1 MKRRL
6 LFLFAVFMVGASV
19 GWGQMIPTYYKVAVG
34 TDGDGSS
41 AGSPIYKT
49 NLETALSDAAL
60 SSLDSVIILLPEG
73 VYSANAAPYFITKS
87 SLAIIGEGDTSTVT
101 IKSPVD
107 IGLTNGGNVSF
118 QKVHLTAKTS
128 TGRGVV
134 DIKSSKTTVSFSE
147 SKITIEGRGT
157 GDSGSG
163 ACFGIVSQL
172 TVNENTVNFINS
184 RMYMSD
190 GFERGLAFRDG
201 GGHTLNF
208 IGSKME
214 GPSAKSLYPYVIGI
228 CSWVGGTDNTNPV
241 TYNIRNSVV
250 DVNYYAIFAINQ
262 AGYTNAVNITI
273 DNSSVTAWA
282 ALFLRGDLVNEAY
295 PHNVA
300 ISNTHLYGRSYQN
313 GPSDGFGTVV
323 LDNCQNLTMTMDS
336 KSSIVSENKAPI
348 DSPITY
354 MCVADVRK
362 NTSGTWTF
370 TSTDGSKALIQSK
383 NDKYAPTLFFDD
395 AGTNLE
401 VLGVEYVEFKAEN
414 EKPCIVSI
422 HKNGTLNNA
431 ASSLDVL
438 LTNTTLEEGDKVIF
452 PEGEYTL
459 PMTLPLDK
467 SITLQGA
474 GQSQTIVNGHIFV
487 NSPST
492 GSVTL
497 TASDMTLKGTDNS
510 SAHGLIGMI
519 GTGKNIVKLTNCK
532 LDGGAVTAQTAAVG
546 VRMESVGAELSLT
559 NTDIDVNYYG
569 IGLRNKEQVLDITGG
584 TFTAWGAI
592 MTSAGSMSPSDGTL
606 ANTNTRITA
615 KDATFISRTLLNGKS
630 NSYGAVILQEKYNGV
645 TADFTNCEL
654 RAVDG
659 LDPLI
664 NATQATATD
673 IRSYGNT
680 ITFTG
685 CTLSS
690 LEGTNNLP
698 EGSNGYLHAGVIRLG
713 WSGTDDKSEFADNT
727 ITINNSTLNGK
738 EGENWVYSHR
748 EKEAKKYDK
757 LTING
762 TVYDPASGLI
772 CYGEP
777 DIQNKIDNAVAGETI
792 SVPAGEHAGFNV
804 TTADVRI
811 KGVYGKTIIKG
822 TKKYTGSS
830 IACISADK
838 VTLMNLSFKSS
849 TDGSNRPTALFV
861 GGGTVEIDSCIFED
875 KLLQTG
881 LYSEPGSTLKD
892 ATLLVHNS
900 TFNVYDKNLLI
911 SAGRL
916 NAMVKNNV
924 FTDSDI
930 SVAKN
935 DGSNVVESNEFHNCV
950 VKVEDGVTFQ
960 YNKMYPGDQT
970 YVYSIRPNN
979 LEGTVVAPNNY
990 WGSDNPDFSAL
1001 IDKSRAPNGSVDY
1014 FPYYSDVA
1022 LGTLI
1027 YKMVTISEDTVWATP
1042 HPNQKVT
1049 VLDGATLTLSVPM
1062 SLDTVTMREGA
1073 QIKSNLADQ
1082 TGSVTTKSLRF
1093 SPDLS
1098 GTEWKALGMP
1108 LASAVIKNSTEEE
1121 ISAPSA
1127 QNVDNGIWF
1136 ARLKDN
1142 KTPEFVVDESTFGM
1156 AGLWAANGDTY
1167 TISSEGAF
1175 EFKTLEEPAAPTETG
1190 TFLMCSNPN
1199 TFTITL
1205 KQSAYILTTD
1215 GTSFEQEANPEIKP
1229 FQSFVLTDAKTL
1241 STLRSLRIGD
1251 GVVTGNQTIEPVDGY
1266 YVTTDRGAI
1275 VIHTPEPMDVV
1286 IIGMNGKVAYR
1297 GEVTDGR
1304 RIMVSSGIYAVNGQL
1319 VRVK

>member
-34 TDGDGSS
+34 TGGDGSS
-41 AGSPIYKT
+41 AGSPIYKA
-49 NLETALSDAAL
+49 NLEAALSDAAL

-73 VYSANAAPYFITKS
+73 EYSANAAPYSITKS

-107 IGLTNGGNVSF
+107 IELTNGGNVSF

-172 TVNENTVNFINS
+172 TVDENTVNFINS
-184 RMYMSD
+184 RMYMSE

-214 GPSAKSLYPYVIGI
+214 GPSAKGLYPYVIGI

-401 VLGVEYVEFKAEN
+401 VLGVENVEFKTEN

-431 ASSLDVL
+431 ASNLDVL
-438 LTNTTLEEGDKVIF
+438 LTNMILEEEDKVIF

-467 SITLQGA
+467 SITIQ
-474 GQSQTIVNGHIFV
+474 
-487 NSPST
+487 
-492 GSVTL
+492 
-497 TASDMTLKGTDNS
+497 
-510 SAHGLIGMI
+510 
-519 GTGKNIVKLTNCK
+519 GTGR
-532 LDGGAVTAQTAAVG
+532 D
-546 VRMESVGAELSLT
+546 
-559 NTDIDVNYYG
+559 
-569 IGLRNKEQVLDITGG
+569 
-584 TFTAWGAI
+584 
-592 MTSAGSMSPSDGTL
+592 
-606 ANTNTRITA
+606 
-615 KDATFISRTLLNGKS
+615 
-630 NSYGAVILQEKYNGV
+630 
-645 TADFTNCEL
+645 
-654 RAVDG
+654 
-659 LDPLI
+659 
-664 NATQATATD
+664 
-673 IRSYGNT
+673 
-680 ITFTG
+680 
-685 CTLSS
+685 
-690 LEGTNNLP
+690 
-698 EGSNGYLHAGVIRLG
+698 
-713 WSGTDDKSEFADNT
+713 
-727 ITINNSTLNGK
+727 
-738 EGENWVYSHR
+738 
-748 EKEAKKYDK
+748 
-757 LTING
+757 
-762 TVYDPASGLI
+762 
-772 CYGEP
+772 
-777 DIQNKIDNAVAGETI
+777 
-792 SVPAGEHAGFNV
+792 
-804 TTADVRI
+804 
-811 KGVYGKTIIKG
+811 KTIIKG
-822 TKKYTGSS
+822 AILINGSANNTATDVKIKGLSIDYTPT
-830 IACISADK
+830 K
-838 VTLMNLSFKSS
+838 VTSGKCTPIIEVTGNADLLIDNCIMNNNTQGYGDRKNPNPAEVLQNAILLGATAKGTVHVENTTINLAANAQAGVLIDGELTDVSLVNTKIDGQVNGSNQFGVYIHHKKTPVTVDSTTILLNNHYCIYANNAGDQKLTIKNKSNIVGYGALYLYETSDMNVHVSGGSILTGKTKNKGVSDSFAAIAIS
-849 TDGSNRPTALFV
+849 TNNSTVGASNNEIVIEDSYIGNKFAEQETMAMTPIKINGSFTPIPCDNKIILKGKTIVSTTDNIKNPTIVGYGMNPDEYNNVIMVEGTDVQLQDQNGKPCVIINKPDGSFRNAAVSIVTA
-861 GGGTVEIDSCIFED
+861 IDFGE
-875 KLLQTG
+875 
-881 LYSEPGSTLKD
+881 LYGSTYYHEGIAYAGDIILIPDTTMAETLNSLNVAKPNFFPDVNTWEPYTIPDGVIFNCKD
-892 ATLLVHNS
+892 
-900 TFNVYDKNLLI
+900 
-911 SAGRL
+911 GRL
-916 NAMVKNNV
+916 VIEEN
-924 FTDSDI
+924 T
-930 SVAKN
+930 AKAYAIAN
-935 DGSNVVESNEFHNCV
+935 PFKRVYWLNQGAQSFSIKECV
-950 VKVEDGVTFQ
+950 VAIDIK
-960 YNKMYPGDQT
+960 
-970 YVYSIRPNN
+970 
-979 LEGTVVAPNNY
+979 
-990 WGSDNPDFSAL
+990 SD
-1001 IDKSRAPNGSVDY
+1001 
-1014 FPYYSDVA
+1014 
-1022 LGTLI
+1022 T
-1027 YKMVTISEDTVWATP
+1027 TWATSFQDRQV
-1042 HPNQKVT
+1042 NI
-1049 VLDGATLTLSVPM
+1049 LNGATLTVSVPM
-1062 SLDTVTMREGA
+1062 ALDTVMMEEDAQVVFTATEGKLTA
-1073 QIKSNLADQ
+1073 R
-1082 TGSVTTKSLRF
+1082 SLRF
-1093 SPDLS
+1093 APLLS
-1098 GTEWKALGMP
+1098 ATGWKAFGMP
-1108 LASAVIKNSTEEE
+1108 FTSAVIKNSTEEE
-1121 ISAPSA
+1121 ILAPSV

-1142 KTPEFVVDESTFGM
+1142 KTPEFVVDESAFGM

-1286 IIGMNGKVAYR
+1286 VIRMNGKVAYR
-1297 GEVTDGR
+1297 GEVTDGQ

>member
-34 TDGDGSS
+34 TGGDGSS
-41 AGSPIYKT
+41 AGSPIYKA
-49 NLETALSDAAL
+49 NLEAALSDAAL

-73 VYSANAAPYFITKS
+73 EYSANAAPYSITKS

-107 IGLTNGGNVSF
+107 IELTNGGNVSF

-172 TVNENTVNFINS
+172 TVDENTVNFINS
-184 RMYMSD
+184 RMYMSE

-214 GPSAKSLYPYVIGI
+214 GPSAKGLYPYVIGI

-401 VLGVEYVEFKAEN
+401 VLGVENVEFKTEN

-422 HKNGTLNNA
+422 HKNGTVNNA
-431 ASSLDVL
+431 ASNLDVL
-438 LTNTTLEEGDKVIF
+438 LTNMILEEEDKVIF

-467 SITLQGA
+467 SITIQ
-474 GQSQTIVNGHIFV
+474 
-487 NSPST
+487 
-492 GSVTL
+492 
-497 TASDMTLKGTDNS
+497 
-510 SAHGLIGMI
+510 
-519 GTGKNIVKLTNCK
+519 GTGR
-532 LDGGAVTAQTAAVG
+532 D
-546 VRMESVGAELSLT
+546 
-559 NTDIDVNYYG
+559 
-569 IGLRNKEQVLDITGG
+569 
-584 TFTAWGAI
+584 
-592 MTSAGSMSPSDGTL
+592 
-606 ANTNTRITA
+606 
-615 KDATFISRTLLNGKS
+615 
-630 NSYGAVILQEKYNGV
+630 
-645 TADFTNCEL
+645 
-654 RAVDG
+654 
-659 LDPLI
+659 
-664 NATQATATD
+664 
-673 IRSYGNT
+673 
-680 ITFTG
+680 
-685 CTLSS
+685 
-690 LEGTNNLP
+690 
-698 EGSNGYLHAGVIRLG
+698 
-713 WSGTDDKSEFADNT
+713 
-727 ITINNSTLNGK
+727 
-738 EGENWVYSHR
+738 
-748 EKEAKKYDK
+748 
-757 LTING
+757 
-762 TVYDPASGLI
+762 
-772 CYGEP
+772 
-777 DIQNKIDNAVAGETI
+777 
-792 SVPAGEHAGFNV
+792 
-804 TTADVRI
+804 
-811 KGVYGKTIIKG
+811 KTIIKG
-822 TKKYTGSS
+822 AILINGSANNTATDVKIKGLSIDYTPT
-830 IACISADK
+830 K
-838 VTLMNLSFKSS
+838 VTSGKCTPIIEVTGNADLLIDNCIMNNNTQGYGDRKNPNPAEVLQNAILLGATAKGTVHVENTTINLAANAQAGVLIDGELTDVSLVNTKIDGQVNGSNQFGVYIHHKKTPVTVDSTTILLNNHYCIYANNAGDQKLTIKNKSNIVGYGALYLYETSDMNVHVSGGSILTGKTKNKGVSDSFAAIAIS
-849 TDGSNRPTALFV
+849 TNNSTVGASNNEIVIEDSYIGNKFDEQETMAMTPIKINGSFTPTPCDNKIILKGKTIVSTTDNIKNPTIVGYGMNPDEYNNVIMVEGTDVQFQDQKGKPCVIINKPDGSFRNAAVSIVTA
-861 GGGTVEIDSCIFED
+861 IDFGE
-875 KLLQTG
+875 
-881 LYSEPGSTLKD
+881 LYGSTYYHEGIAYAGDIILIPDTTMAETLNSLNAAKPNFFPDVDTWEPYTIPDGVIFNCKD
-892 ATLLVHNS
+892 
-900 TFNVYDKNLLI
+900 
-911 SAGRL
+911 GRL
-916 NAMVKNNV
+916 VIEEN
-924 FTDSDI
+924 T
-930 SVAKN
+930 AKAYAIAN
-935 DGSNVVESNEFHNCV
+935 PFKRVYWLNQGAQSFSIKECV
-950 VKVEDGVTFQ
+950 VAIDIK
-960 YNKMYPGDQT
+960 
-970 YVYSIRPNN
+970 
-979 LEGTVVAPNNY
+979 
-990 WGSDNPDFSAL
+990 SD
-1001 IDKSRAPNGSVDY
+1001 
-1014 FPYYSDVA
+1014 
-1022 LGTLI
+1022 T
-1027 YKMVTISEDTVWATP
+1027 TWATSFQDRQV
-1042 HPNQKVT
+1042 NI
-1049 VLDGATLTLSVPM
+1049 LNGATLTVSVPM
-1062 SLDTVTMREGA
+1062 ALDTVMMEEDAQVVFTATEGKLTA
-1073 QIKSNLADQ
+1073 R
-1082 TGSVTTKSLRF
+1082 SLRF
-1093 SPDLS
+1093 APLLS
-1098 GTEWKALGMP
+1098 ATGWKAFGMP
-1108 LASAVIKNSTEEE
+1108 FTSAVIKNSTEEE

-1142 KTPEFVVDESTFGM
+1142 KTPEFVVDESAFGM

-1175 EFKTLEEPAAPTETG
+1175 EFKTLEEAAAPTETG

-1205 KQSAYILTTD
+1205 KQSAYILTAD

-1297 GEVTDGR
+1297 SEVTDGQ
-1304 RIMVSSGIYAVNGQL
+1304 RIMVPSGIYAVNGQL

>member
-34 TDGDGSS
+34 TGGDGSS
-41 AGSPIYKT
+41 AGSPIYKA
-49 NLETALSDAAL
+49 NLEAALSDAAL

-73 VYSANAAPYFITKS
+73 EYSANAAPYSITKS

-107 IGLTNGGNVSF
+107 IELTNGGNVSF

-172 TVNENTVNFINS
+172 TVDENTVNFINS
-184 RMYMSD
+184 RMYMSE

-214 GPSAKSLYPYVIGI
+214 GPSAKGLYPYVIGI

-401 VLGVEYVEFKAEN
+401 VLGVENVEFKTEN

-431 ASSLDVL
+431 ASNLDVL
-438 LTNTTLEEGDKVIF
+438 LTNMILEEEDKVIF

-467 SITLQGA
+467 SITIQ
-474 GQSQTIVNGHIFV
+474 
-487 NSPST
+487 
-492 GSVTL
+492 
-497 TASDMTLKGTDNS
+497 
-510 SAHGLIGMI
+510 
-519 GTGKNIVKLTNCK
+519 GTGR
-532 LDGGAVTAQTAAVG
+532 D
-546 VRMESVGAELSLT
+546 
-559 NTDIDVNYYG
+559 
-569 IGLRNKEQVLDITGG
+569 
-584 TFTAWGAI
+584 
-592 MTSAGSMSPSDGTL
+592 
-606 ANTNTRITA
+606 
-615 KDATFISRTLLNGKS
+615 
-630 NSYGAVILQEKYNGV
+630 
-645 TADFTNCEL
+645 
-654 RAVDG
+654 
-659 LDPLI
+659 
-664 NATQATATD
+664 
-673 IRSYGNT
+673 
-680 ITFTG
+680 
-685 CTLSS
+685 
-690 LEGTNNLP
+690 
-698 EGSNGYLHAGVIRLG
+698 
-713 WSGTDDKSEFADNT
+713 
-727 ITINNSTLNGK
+727 
-738 EGENWVYSHR
+738 
-748 EKEAKKYDK
+748 
-757 LTING
+757 
-762 TVYDPASGLI
+762 
-772 CYGEP
+772 
-777 DIQNKIDNAVAGETI
+777 
-792 SVPAGEHAGFNV
+792 
-804 TTADVRI
+804 
-811 KGVYGKTIIKG
+811 KTIIKG
-822 TKKYTGSS
+822 AILINGSANNTATDVKIKGLSIDYTPTKVTSGKCTPIIEVTGNADLLIDNCIMNNNTQGYGDRKNPNPAEVLQNAILLGATAKGTVHVENTTINLAANAQAGVLIDGELTDVSLVNTKIDGQVNGSNQFGVYIHHKKTPVTVDSTTILLNNHYCIYANNAGDQKLTIKNKSNIVGYGALYLYETSDMNVHVSGGSS
-830 IACISADK
+830 LTGKTKNKGVSDSFAAIAISTNNSTVGASNNEIVIEDSYIGNK
-838 VTLMNLSFKSS
+838 FAEQETMAMTPIKINGSFTPIPCDNKIILKGKTIVSTTDNIKNPTIVGYGMNPDEYNNVIMVEGTDVQLQDQNGKPCVIINKP
-849 TDGSNRPTALFV
+849 DGSFRNAAVSIVTA
-861 GGGTVEIDSCIFED
+861 IDFGE
-875 KLLQTG
+875 
-881 LYSEPGSTLKD
+881 LYGSTYYHEGIAYAGDIILIPDTTMAETLNSLNVAKPNFFPDVNTWEPYTIPDGVIFNCKD
-892 ATLLVHNS
+892 
-900 TFNVYDKNLLI
+900 
-911 SAGRL
+911 GRL
-916 NAMVKNNV
+916 VIEEN
-924 FTDSDI
+924 T
-930 SVAKN
+930 AKAYAIAN
-935 DGSNVVESNEFHNCV
+935 PFKRVYWLNQGAQSFSIKECV
-950 VKVEDGVTFQ
+950 VAIDIK
-960 YNKMYPGDQT
+960 
-970 YVYSIRPNN
+970 
-979 LEGTVVAPNNY
+979 
-990 WGSDNPDFSAL
+990 SD
-1001 IDKSRAPNGSVDY
+1001 
-1014 FPYYSDVA
+1014 
-1022 LGTLI
+1022 T
-1027 YKMVTISEDTVWATP
+1027 TWATSFQDRQV
-1042 HPNQKVT
+1042 NI
-1049 VLDGATLTLSVPM
+1049 LNGATLTVSVPM
-1062 SLDTVTMREGA
+1062 ALDTVMMEEDAQVVFTATEGKLTA
-1073 QIKSNLADQ
+1073 R
-1082 TGSVTTKSLRF
+1082 SLRF
-1093 SPDLS
+1093 APLLS
-1098 GTEWKALGMP
+1098 ATGWKAFGMP
-1108 LASAVIKNSTEEE
+1108 FTSAVIKNSTEEE
-1121 ISAPSA
+1121 ISAPSV

-1142 KTPEFVVDESTFGM
+1142 KTPEFVVDESAFGM

-1286 IIGMNGKVAYR
+1286 VIRMNGKVAYR
-1297 GEVTDGR
+1297 GEVTDGQ

>member
-34 TDGDGSS
+34 TGGDGSS
-41 AGSPIYKT
+41 AGSPIYKA
-49 NLETALSDAAL
+49 NLEAALSDAAL

-73 VYSANAAPYFITKS
+73 EYSANAAPYSITKS

-107 IGLTNGGNVSF
+107 IELTNGGNVSF

-172 TVNENTVNFINS
+172 TVDENTVNFINS
-184 RMYMSD
+184 RMYMSE

-214 GPSAKSLYPYVIGI
+214 GPSAKGLYPYVIGI

-401 VLGVEYVEFKAEN
+401 VLGVENVEFKTEN

-431 ASSLDVL
+431 ASNLDVL
-438 LTNTTLEEGDKVIF
+438 LTNMILEEEDKVIF

-467 SITLQGA
+467 SITIQ
-474 GQSQTIVNGHIFV
+474 
-487 NSPST
+487 
-492 GSVTL
+492 
-497 TASDMTLKGTDNS
+497 
-510 SAHGLIGMI
+510 
-519 GTGKNIVKLTNCK
+519 GTGR
-532 LDGGAVTAQTAAVG
+532 D
-546 VRMESVGAELSLT
+546 
-559 NTDIDVNYYG
+559 
-569 IGLRNKEQVLDITGG
+569 
-584 TFTAWGAI
+584 
-592 MTSAGSMSPSDGTL
+592 
-606 ANTNTRITA
+606 
-615 KDATFISRTLLNGKS
+615 
-630 NSYGAVILQEKYNGV
+630 
-645 TADFTNCEL
+645 
-654 RAVDG
+654 
-659 LDPLI
+659 
-664 NATQATATD
+664 
-673 IRSYGNT
+673 
-680 ITFTG
+680 
-685 CTLSS
+685 
-690 LEGTNNLP
+690 
-698 EGSNGYLHAGVIRLG
+698 
-713 WSGTDDKSEFADNT
+713 
-727 ITINNSTLNGK
+727 
-738 EGENWVYSHR
+738 
-748 EKEAKKYDK
+748 
-757 LTING
+757 
-762 TVYDPASGLI
+762 
-772 CYGEP
+772 
-777 DIQNKIDNAVAGETI
+777 
-792 SVPAGEHAGFNV
+792 
-804 TTADVRI
+804 
-811 KGVYGKTIIKG
+811 KTIIKG
-822 TKKYTGSS
+822 AILINGSANNTATDVKIKGLSIDYTPT
-830 IACISADK
+830 K
-838 VTLMNLSFKSS
+838 VTSGKCTPIIEVTGNADLLIDNCIMNNNTQGYGDRKNPNPAEVLQNAILLGATAKGTVHVENTTINLAANAQAGVLIDGELTDVSLVNTKIDGQVNGSNQFGVYIHHKKTPVTVDSTTILLNNHYCIYANNAGDQKLTIKNKSNIVGYGALYLYETSDMNVHVSGGSILTGKTKNKGVSDSFAAIAIS
-849 TDGSNRPTALFV
+849 TNNSTVGASNNEIVIEDSYIGNKFDEQETMAMTPIKINGSFTPTPCDNKIILKGKTIVSTTDNIKNPTIVGYGMNPDEYNNVIMVEGTDVQFQDQKGKPCVIINKPDGSFRNAAVSIVTA
-861 GGGTVEIDSCIFED
+861 IDFGE
-875 KLLQTG
+875 
-881 LYSEPGSTLKD
+881 LYGSTYYHEGIAYAGDIILIPDTTMAETLNSLNAAKPNFFPDVDTWEPYTIPDGVIFNCKD
-892 ATLLVHNS
+892 
-900 TFNVYDKNLLI
+900 
-911 SAGRL
+911 GRL
-916 NAMVKNNV
+916 VIEEN
-924 FTDSDI
+924 T
-930 SVAKN
+930 AKAYAIAN
-935 DGSNVVESNEFHNCV
+935 PFKRVYWLNQGAQSFSIKECV
-950 VKVEDGVTFQ
+950 VAIDIK
-960 YNKMYPGDQT
+960 
-970 YVYSIRPNN
+970 
-979 LEGTVVAPNNY
+979 
-990 WGSDNPDFSAL
+990 SD
-1001 IDKSRAPNGSVDY
+1001 
-1014 FPYYSDVA
+1014 
-1022 LGTLI
+1022 T
-1027 YKMVTISEDTVWATP
+1027 TWATSFQDRQV
-1042 HPNQKVT
+1042 NI
-1049 VLDGATLTLSVPM
+1049 LNGATLTVSVPM
-1062 SLDTVTMREGA
+1062 ALDTVMMEEDAQVVFTATEGKLTA
-1073 QIKSNLADQ
+1073 R
-1082 TGSVTTKSLRF
+1082 SLRF
-1093 SPDLS
+1093 APLLS
-1098 GTEWKALGMP
+1098 ATGWKAFGMP
-1108 LASAVIKNSTEEE
+1108 FTSAVIKNSTEEE

-1142 KTPEFVVDESTFGM
+1142 KTPEFVVDESAFGM

-1205 KQSAYILTTD
+1205 KQSAYILTAD

-1297 GEVTDGR
+1297 SEVTDGQ
-1304 RIMVSSGIYAVNGQL
+1304 RIMVPSGIYAVNGQL

>member
-34 TDGDGSS
+34 TGGDGSS
-41 AGSPIYKT
+41 AGSPIYKA
-49 NLETALSDAAL
+49 NLEAALSDAAL

-73 VYSANAAPYFITKS
+73 EYSANAAPYSITKS

-107 IGLTNGGNVSF
+107 IELTNGGNVSF

-172 TVNENTVNFINS
+172 TVDENTVNFINS
-184 RMYMSD
+184 RMYMSE

-214 GPSAKSLYPYVIGI
+214 GPSAKGLYPYVIGI

-370 TSTDGSKALIQSK
+370 KSTDGSKALIQSK

-401 VLGVEYVEFKAEN
+401 VLGVENVEFKTEN

-431 ASSLDVL
+431 ASNLDVL
-438 LTNTTLEEGDKVIF
+438 LTNMILEEEDKVIF

-467 SITLQGA
+467 SITIQ
-474 GQSQTIVNGHIFV
+474 
-487 NSPST
+487 
-492 GSVTL
+492 
-497 TASDMTLKGTDNS
+497 
-510 SAHGLIGMI
+510 
-519 GTGKNIVKLTNCK
+519 GTGR
-532 LDGGAVTAQTAAVG
+532 D
-546 VRMESVGAELSLT
+546 
-559 NTDIDVNYYG
+559 
-569 IGLRNKEQVLDITGG
+569 
-584 TFTAWGAI
+584 
-592 MTSAGSMSPSDGTL
+592 
-606 ANTNTRITA
+606 
-615 KDATFISRTLLNGKS
+615 
-630 NSYGAVILQEKYNGV
+630 
-645 TADFTNCEL
+645 
-654 RAVDG
+654 
-659 LDPLI
+659 
-664 NATQATATD
+664 
-673 IRSYGNT
+673 
-680 ITFTG
+680 
-685 CTLSS
+685 
-690 LEGTNNLP
+690 
-698 EGSNGYLHAGVIRLG
+698 
-713 WSGTDDKSEFADNT
+713 
-727 ITINNSTLNGK
+727 
-738 EGENWVYSHR
+738 
-748 EKEAKKYDK
+748 
-757 LTING
+757 
-762 TVYDPASGLI
+762 
-772 CYGEP
+772 
-777 DIQNKIDNAVAGETI
+777 
-792 SVPAGEHAGFNV
+792 
-804 TTADVRI
+804 
-811 KGVYGKTIIKG
+811 KTIIKG
-822 TKKYTGSS
+822 AILINGSANNTATDVKIKGLSIDYTPT
-830 IACISADK
+830 K
-838 VTLMNLSFKSS
+838 VTSGKCTPIIEVTGNADLLIDNCIMNNNTQGYGDRKNPNPAEVLQNAILLGATAKGTVHVENTTINLAANAQAGVLIDGEL
-849 TDGSNRPTALFV
+849 TDVSLVNTKIDGQVNGSNQFGVYIHHKKTPVTVDSTTILLNNHYCIYANNAGDQKLTIKNKSNIVGYGALYLYETSDMNV
-861 GGGTVEIDSCIFED
+861 HVSGGSILTGKTKNKGVSDSFAAIAI
-875 KLLQTG
+875 
-881 LYSEPGSTLKD
+881 STN
-892 ATLLVHNS
+892 NS
-900 TFNVYDKNLLI
+900 TVGASNNEIVIEDSYIGNKFDEQETMAMTPIKINGSFTPTPCDNKIILKGKTIVSTTDNIKNPTI
-911 SAGRL
+911 VGYGM
-916 NAMVKNNV
+916 NPDNNNV
-924 FTDSDI
+924 I
-930 SVAKN
+930 
-935 DGSNVVESNEFHNCV
+935 
-950 VKVEDGVTFQ
+950 
-960 YNKMYPGDQT
+960 M
-970 YVYSIRPNN
+970 
-979 LEGTVVAPNNY
+979 LEGTDVQLQDQNGKPCVIINKPDGSFRNAAVSIVTAIDFGELYGSTYYHEGIAYAGDIILIPDTTMAETLNSLNAAKPNFFPDVDTWEPYTIPDGVIFNCKDGRLVIEENTAKAYAIANPFKRVYWLNQGAQSFSIKECVVAIDIK
-990 WGSDNPDFSAL
+990 SD
-1001 IDKSRAPNGSVDY
+1001 
-1014 FPYYSDVA
+1014 
-1022 LGTLI
+1022 T
-1027 YKMVTISEDTVWATP
+1027 TWATSFQDRQV
-1042 HPNQKVT
+1042 NI
-1049 VLDGATLTLSVPM
+1049 LNGATLTVSVPM
-1062 SLDTVTMREGA
+1062 ALDTVMMEEDAQVVFTATEGKLTA
-1073 QIKSNLADQ
+1073 R
-1082 TGSVTTKSLRF
+1082 SLRF
-1093 SPDLS
+1093 APLLS
-1098 GTEWKALGMP
+1098 ATGWKAFGMP
-1108 LASAVIKNSTEEE
+1108 FTSAVIKNSTEEE

-1142 KTPEFVVDESTFGM
+1142 KTPEFVVDESAFGM

-1175 EFKTLEEPAAPTETG
+1175 EFKTLEEAAAPTETG

-1205 KQSAYILTTD
+1205 KQSAYILTAD

-1286 IIGMNGKVAYR
+1286 VIGMNGKVAYR
-1297 GEVTDGR
+1297 GEVTDGQ
-1304 RIMVSSGIYAVNGQL
+1304 RIMVPSGIYAVNGQL

>member
-383 NDKYAPTLFFDD
+383 NDKYAPTL
-395 AGTNLE
+395 
-401 VLGVEYVEFKAEN
+401 
-414 EKPCIVSI
+414 
-422 HKNGTLNNA
+422 
-431 ASSLDVL
+431 

-698 EGSNGYLHAGVIRLG
+698 DGSNGYLHAGVIRLG

-792 SVPAGEHAGFNV
+792 SVPAGEHAGF
-804 TTADVRI
+804 
-811 KGVYGKTIIKG
+811 
-822 TKKYTGSS
+822 
-830 IACISADK
+830 K
-838 VTLMNLSFKSS
+838 VT
-849 TDGSNRPTALFV
+849 
-861 GGGTVEIDSCIFED
+861 
-875 KLLQTG
+875 
-881 LYSEPGSTLKD
+881 
-892 ATLLVHNS
+892 
-900 TFNVYDKNLLI
+900 
-911 SAGRL
+911 
-916 NAMVKNNV
+916 
-924 FTDSDI
+924 
-930 SVAKN
+930 
-935 DGSNVVESNEFHNCV
+935 
-950 VKVEDGVTFQ
+950 
-960 YNKMYPGDQT
+960 
-970 YVYSIRPNN
+970 IR
-979 LEGTVVAPNNY
+979 
-990 WGSDNPDFSAL
+990 
-1001 IDKSRAPNGSVDY
+1001 
-1014 FPYYSDVA
+1014 
-1022 LGTLI
+1022 
-1027 YKMVTISEDTVWATP
+1027 
-1042 HPNQKVT
+1042 
-1049 VLDGATLTLSVPM
+1049 VLP
-1062 SLDTVTMREGA
+1062 
-1073 QIKSNLADQ
+1073 
-1082 TGSVTTKSLRF
+1082 
-1093 SPDLS
+1093 
-1098 GTEWKALGMP
+1098 
-1108 LASAVIKNSTEEE
+1108 
-1121 ISAPSA
+1121 
-1127 QNVDNGIWF
+1127 
-1136 ARLKDN
+1136 
-1142 KTPEFVVDESTFGM
+1142 
-1156 AGLWAANGDTY
+1156 
-1167 TISSEGAF
+1167 
-1175 EFKTLEEPAAPTETG
+1175 
-1190 TFLMCSNPN
+1190 
-1199 TFTITL
+1199 
-1205 KQSAYILTTD
+1205 
-1215 GTSFEQEANPEIKP
+1215 
-1229 FQSFVLTDAKTL
+1229 
-1241 STLRSLRIGD
+1241 
-1251 GVVTGNQTIEPVDGY
+1251 
-1266 YVTTDRGAI
+1266 
-1275 VIHTPEPMDVV
+1275 
-1286 IIGMNGKVAYR
+1286 
-1297 GEVTDGR
+1297 
-1304 RIMVSSGIYAVNGQL
+1304 
-1319 VRVK
+1319 

>member
-49 NLETALSDAAL
+49 NLETALSDAAS

-73 VYSANAAPYFITKS
+73 EYSANAAPYSITKS

-107 IGLTNGGNVSF
+107 IELTNGGNVSF

-184 RMYMSD
+184 RMYMSE

-214 GPSAKSLYPYVIGI
+214 GPSAKGLYPYVIGI

-401 VLGVEYVEFKAEN
+401 VLGVENVEFKTEN

-431 ASSLDVL
+431 ASNLDVL
-438 LTNTTLEEGDKVIF
+438 LTNMILEEEDKVIF

-467 SITLQGA
+467 SITIQ
-474 GQSQTIVNGHIFV
+474 
-487 NSPST
+487 
-492 GSVTL
+492 
-497 TASDMTLKGTDNS
+497 
-510 SAHGLIGMI
+510 
-519 GTGKNIVKLTNCK
+519 GTGR
-532 LDGGAVTAQTAAVG
+532 D
-546 VRMESVGAELSLT
+546 
-559 NTDIDVNYYG
+559 
-569 IGLRNKEQVLDITGG
+569 
-584 TFTAWGAI
+584 
-592 MTSAGSMSPSDGTL
+592 
-606 ANTNTRITA
+606 
-615 KDATFISRTLLNGKS
+615 
-630 NSYGAVILQEKYNGV
+630 
-645 TADFTNCEL
+645 
-654 RAVDG
+654 
-659 LDPLI
+659 
-664 NATQATATD
+664 
-673 IRSYGNT
+673 
-680 ITFTG
+680 
-685 CTLSS
+685 
-690 LEGTNNLP
+690 
-698 EGSNGYLHAGVIRLG
+698 
-713 WSGTDDKSEFADNT
+713 
-727 ITINNSTLNGK
+727 
-738 EGENWVYSHR
+738 
-748 EKEAKKYDK
+748 
-757 LTING
+757 
-762 TVYDPASGLI
+762 
-772 CYGEP
+772 
-777 DIQNKIDNAVAGETI
+777 
-792 SVPAGEHAGFNV
+792 
-804 TTADVRI
+804 
-811 KGVYGKTIIKG
+811 KTIIKG
-822 TKKYTGSS
+822 AILINGSANNTATDVKIKGLSIDYTPT
-830 IACISADK
+830 K
-838 VTLMNLSFKSS
+838 VTSGKCTPIIEVTGNADLLIDNCIMNNNTQGYGDRKNPNPAEVLQNAILLGATAKGTVHVENTTINLAANAQAGVLIDGELTDVSLVNTKIDGQVNGSNQFGVYIHHKKTPVTVDSTTILLNNHYCIYANNAGDQKLTIKNKSNIVGYGALYLYETSDMNVHVSGGSILTGKTKNKGVSDSFAAIAIS
-849 TDGSNRPTALFV
+849 TNNSTVGASNNEIVIEDSYIGNKFDEQETMAMTPIKINGSFTPTPCDNKIILKGKTIVSTTDNIKNPTIVGYGMNPDEYNNVIMVEGTDVQFQDQKGKPCVIINKPDGSFRNAAVSIVTA
-861 GGGTVEIDSCIFED
+861 IDFGE
-875 KLLQTG
+875 
-881 LYSEPGSTLKD
+881 LYGSTYYHEGIAYAGDIILIPDTTMAETLNSLNAAKPNFFPDVNTWEPYTIPDGVIFNCKD
-892 ATLLVHNS
+892 
-900 TFNVYDKNLLI
+900 
-911 SAGRL
+911 GRL
-916 NAMVKNNV
+916 VIEEN
-924 FTDSDI
+924 T
-930 SVAKN
+930 AKAYAIAN
-935 DGSNVVESNEFHNCV
+935 PFKRVYWLNQGAQSFSIKECV
-950 VKVEDGVTFQ
+950 VAIDIK
-960 YNKMYPGDQT
+960 
-970 YVYSIRPNN
+970 
-979 LEGTVVAPNNY
+979 
-990 WGSDNPDFSAL
+990 SD
-1001 IDKSRAPNGSVDY
+1001 
-1014 FPYYSDVA
+1014 
-1022 LGTLI
+1022 T
-1027 YKMVTISEDTVWATP
+1027 TWATSFQDRQV
-1042 HPNQKVT
+1042 NI
-1049 VLDGATLTLSVPM
+1049 LNGATLTVSVPM
-1062 SLDTVTMREGA
+1062 ALDTVMMEEDAQVVFTATEGKFTA
-1073 QIKSNLADQ
+1073 R
-1082 TGSVTTKSLRF
+1082 SLRF
-1093 SPDLS
+1093 APLLS
-1098 GTEWKALGMP
+1098 ATGWKAFGMP
-1108 LASAVIKNSTEEE
+1108 FTSAVIKNSTEEE
-1121 ISAPSA
+1121 ISAPSV

-1142 KTPEFVVDESTFGM
+1142 KTPEFVVDESAFGM

-1297 GEVTDGR
+1297 GEVTDGQ

>member
-34 TDGDGSS
+34 TGGDGSS
-41 AGSPIYKT
+41 AGSPIYKA
-49 NLETALSDAAL
+49 NLEAALSDAAL

-73 VYSANAAPYFITKS
+73 EYSANAAPYSITKS

-107 IGLTNGGNVSF
+107 IDLTNGGNVSF

-172 TVNENTVNFINS
+172 TVDENTVNFINS
-184 RMYMSD
+184 RMYMSE

-214 GPSAKSLYPYVIGI
+214 GPSAKGLYPYVIGI

-401 VLGVEYVEFKAEN
+401 VLGVENVEFKTEN

-431 ASSLDVL
+431 ASNLDVL
-438 LTNTTLEEGDKVIF
+438 LTNMILEEEDKVIF

-467 SITLQGA
+467 SITIQ
-474 GQSQTIVNGHIFV
+474 
-487 NSPST
+487 
-492 GSVTL
+492 
-497 TASDMTLKGTDNS
+497 
-510 SAHGLIGMI
+510 
-519 GTGKNIVKLTNCK
+519 GTGR
-532 LDGGAVTAQTAAVG
+532 D
-546 VRMESVGAELSLT
+546 
-559 NTDIDVNYYG
+559 
-569 IGLRNKEQVLDITGG
+569 
-584 TFTAWGAI
+584 
-592 MTSAGSMSPSDGTL
+592 
-606 ANTNTRITA
+606 
-615 KDATFISRTLLNGKS
+615 
-630 NSYGAVILQEKYNGV
+630 
-645 TADFTNCEL
+645 
-654 RAVDG
+654 
-659 LDPLI
+659 
-664 NATQATATD
+664 
-673 IRSYGNT
+673 
-680 ITFTG
+680 
-685 CTLSS
+685 
-690 LEGTNNLP
+690 
-698 EGSNGYLHAGVIRLG
+698 
-713 WSGTDDKSEFADNT
+713 
-727 ITINNSTLNGK
+727 
-738 EGENWVYSHR
+738 
-748 EKEAKKYDK
+748 
-757 LTING
+757 
-762 TVYDPASGLI
+762 
-772 CYGEP
+772 
-777 DIQNKIDNAVAGETI
+777 
-792 SVPAGEHAGFNV
+792 
-804 TTADVRI
+804 
-811 KGVYGKTIIKG
+811 KTIIKG
-822 TKKYTGSS
+822 AILINGSANNTATDVKIKGLSIDYTPT
-830 IACISADK
+830 K
-838 VTLMNLSFKSS
+838 VTSGKCTPIIEVTGNADLLIDNCIMNNNTQGYGDRKNPNPAEVLQNAILLGATAKGTVHVENTTINLAANAQAGVLIDGELTDVSLVNTKIDGQVNGSNQFGVYIHHKKTPVTVDSTTILLNNHYCIYANNAGDQKLTIKNKSNIVGYGALYLYETSDMNVHVSGGSILTGKTKNKGVSDSFAAIAIS
-849 TDGSNRPTALFV
+849 TNNSTVGASNNEIVIEDSYIGNKFDEQETMAMTPIKINGSFTPTPCDNKIILKGKTIVSTTDNIKNPTIVGYGMNPDEYNNVIMVEGTDVQFQDQKGKPCVIINKPDGSFRNAAVSIVTA
-861 GGGTVEIDSCIFED
+861 IDFGE
-875 KLLQTG
+875 
-881 LYSEPGSTLKD
+881 LYGSTYYHEGIAYAGDIILIPDTTMAETLNSLNAAKPNFFPDVDTWEPYTIPDGVIFNCKD
-892 ATLLVHNS
+892 
-900 TFNVYDKNLLI
+900 
-911 SAGRL
+911 GRL
-916 NAMVKNNV
+916 VIEEN
-924 FTDSDI
+924 T
-930 SVAKN
+930 AKAYAIAN
-935 DGSNVVESNEFHNCV
+935 PFKRVYWLNQGAQSFSIKECV
-950 VKVEDGVTFQ
+950 VAIDIK
-960 YNKMYPGDQT
+960 
-970 YVYSIRPNN
+970 
-979 LEGTVVAPNNY
+979 
-990 WGSDNPDFSAL
+990 SD
-1001 IDKSRAPNGSVDY
+1001 
-1014 FPYYSDVA
+1014 
-1022 LGTLI
+1022 T
-1027 YKMVTISEDTVWATP
+1027 TWATSFQDRQV
-1042 HPNQKVT
+1042 NI
-1049 VLDGATLTLSVPM
+1049 LNGATLTVSVPM
-1062 SLDTVTMREGA
+1062 ALDTVMMEEDAQVVFTATEGKLTA
-1073 QIKSNLADQ
+1073 R
-1082 TGSVTTKSLRF
+1082 SLRF
-1093 SPDLS
+1093 APLLS
-1098 GTEWKALGMP
+1098 ATGWKAFGMP
-1108 LASAVIKNSTEEE
+1108 FTSAVIKNSTEEE

-1142 KTPEFVVDESTFGM
+1142 KTPEFVVDESAFGM

-1175 EFKTLEEPAAPTETG
+1175 EFKTLEEAAAPTETG

-1205 KQSAYILTTD
+1205 KQSAYILTAD

-1297 GEVTDGR
+1297 SEVTDGQ
-1304 RIMVSSGIYAVNGQL
+1304 RIMVPSGIYAVNGQL

>member
-34 TDGDGSS
+34 TGGDGSS
-41 AGSPIYKT
+41 AGSPIYKA
-49 NLETALSDAAL
+49 NLEAALSDAAL

-73 VYSANAAPYFITKS
+73 EYSANAAPYSITKS

-107 IGLTNGGNVSF
+107 IELTNGGNVSF

-172 TVNENTVNFINS
+172 TVDENTVNFINS
-184 RMYMSD
+184 RMYMSE

-214 GPSAKSLYPYVIGI
+214 GPSAKGLYPYVIGI

-401 VLGVEYVEFKAEN
+401 VLGVENVEFKTEN

-431 ASSLDVL
+431 ASNLDVL
-438 LTNTTLEEGDKVIF
+438 LTNMILEEEDKVIF

-467 SITLQGA
+467 SITIQ
-474 GQSQTIVNGHIFV
+474 
-487 NSPST
+487 
-492 GSVTL
+492 
-497 TASDMTLKGTDNS
+497 
-510 SAHGLIGMI
+510 
-519 GTGKNIVKLTNCK
+519 GTGR
-532 LDGGAVTAQTAAVG
+532 D
-546 VRMESVGAELSLT
+546 
-559 NTDIDVNYYG
+559 
-569 IGLRNKEQVLDITGG
+569 
-584 TFTAWGAI
+584 
-592 MTSAGSMSPSDGTL
+592 
-606 ANTNTRITA
+606 
-615 KDATFISRTLLNGKS
+615 
-630 NSYGAVILQEKYNGV
+630 
-645 TADFTNCEL
+645 
-654 RAVDG
+654 
-659 LDPLI
+659 
-664 NATQATATD
+664 
-673 IRSYGNT
+673 
-680 ITFTG
+680 
-685 CTLSS
+685 
-690 LEGTNNLP
+690 
-698 EGSNGYLHAGVIRLG
+698 
-713 WSGTDDKSEFADNT
+713 
-727 ITINNSTLNGK
+727 
-738 EGENWVYSHR
+738 
-748 EKEAKKYDK
+748 
-757 LTING
+757 
-762 TVYDPASGLI
+762 
-772 CYGEP
+772 
-777 DIQNKIDNAVAGETI
+777 
-792 SVPAGEHAGFNV
+792 
-804 TTADVRI
+804 
-811 KGVYGKTIIKG
+811 KTIIKG
-822 TKKYTGSS
+822 AILINGSANNTATDVKIKGLSIDYTPT
-830 IACISADK
+830 K
-838 VTLMNLSFKSS
+838 VTSGKCTPIIEVTGNADLLIDNCIMNNNTQGYGDRKNPNPAEVLQNAILLGATAKGTVHVENTTINLAANAQAGVLIDGELTDVSLVNTKIDGQVNGSNQFGVYIHHKKTPVTVDSTTILLNNHYCIYANNAGDQKLTIKNKSNIVGYGALYLYETSDMNVHVSGGSILTGKTKNKGVSDSFAAIAIS
-849 TDGSNRPTALFV
+849 TNNSTVGASNNEIVIEDSYIGNKFDEQETMAMTPIKINGSFTPTPCDNKIILKGKTIVSTTDNIKNPTIVGYGMNPDEYNNVIMVEGTDVQFQDQKGKPCVIINKPDGSFRNAAVSIVTA
-861 GGGTVEIDSCIFED
+861 IDFGE
-875 KLLQTG
+875 
-881 LYSEPGSTLKD
+881 LYGSTYYHEGIAYAGDIILIPDTTMAETLNSLNAAKPNFFPDVDTWEPYTIPDGVIFNCKD
-892 ATLLVHNS
+892 
-900 TFNVYDKNLLI
+900 
-911 SAGRL
+911 GRL
-916 NAMVKNNV
+916 VIEEN
-924 FTDSDI
+924 T
-930 SVAKN
+930 AKAYAIAN
-935 DGSNVVESNEFHNCV
+935 PFKRVYWLNQGAQSFSIKECV
-950 VKVEDGVTFQ
+950 VAIDIK
-960 YNKMYPGDQT
+960 
-970 YVYSIRPNN
+970 
-979 LEGTVVAPNNY
+979 
-990 WGSDNPDFSAL
+990 SD
-1001 IDKSRAPNGSVDY
+1001 
-1014 FPYYSDVA
+1014 
-1022 LGTLI
+1022 T
-1027 YKMVTISEDTVWATP
+1027 TWATSFQDRQV
-1042 HPNQKVT
+1042 NI
-1049 VLDGATLTLSVPM
+1049 LNGATLTVSVPM
-1062 SLDTVTMREGA
+1062 ALDTVMMEEDAQVVFTATEGKLTA
-1073 QIKSNLADQ
+1073 R
-1082 TGSVTTKSLRF
+1082 SLRF
-1093 SPDLS
+1093 APLLS
-1098 GTEWKALGMP
+1098 ATGWKAFGMP
-1108 LASAVIKNSTEEE
+1108 FTSAVIKNSTEEE
-1121 ISAPSA
+1121 ISAPST

-1142 KTPEFVVDESTFGM
+1142 KTPEFVVDESAFGM

-1175 EFKTLEEPAAPTETG
+1175 EFKTLEEAAAPTETG

-1205 KQSAYILTTD
+1205 KQSAYILTAD

-1286 IIGMNGKVAYR
+1286 VIRMNGKVAYR
-1297 GEVTDGR
+1297 GEVTDGQ

>member
-1 MKRRL
+1 
-6 LFLFAVFMVGASV
+6 MVGASV

-34 TDGDGSS
+34 TGGDGSS
-41 AGSPIYKT
+41 AGSPIYKA
-49 NLETALSDAAL
+49 NLEAALSDAAL

-73 VYSANAAPYFITKS
+73 EYSANAAPYSITKS

-107 IGLTNGGNVSF
+107 IELTNGGNVSF

-172 TVNENTVNFINS
+172 TVDENTVNFINS
-184 RMYMSD
+184 RMYMSE

-214 GPSAKSLYPYVIGI
+214 GPSAKGLYPYVIGI

-370 TSTDGSKALIQSK
+370 KSTDGSKALIQSK

-401 VLGVEYVEFKAEN
+401 VLGVENVEFKTEN

-438 LTNTTLEEGDKVIF
+438 LTNMILEEEDKVIF

-474 GQSQTIVNGHIFV
+474 GQSQTIVNGHISV
-487 NSPST
+487 NSPSG
-492 GSVTL
+492 GSVAL
-497 TASDMTLKGTDNS
+497 TVSDMTLKGTDNS

-519 GTGKNIVKLTNCK
+519 GTGKDIVKLTNCK

-698 EGSNGYLHAGVIRLG
+698 DGSNGYLHAGVIRLG

-916 NAMVKNNV
+916 NATVKNNV

-1049 VLDGATLTLSVPM
+1049 VLDVATLTLSVPM

-1098 GTEWKALGMP
+1098 GIEWKALGMP

-1121 ISAPSA
+1121 ILAPSV

-1142 KTPEFVVDESTFGM
+1142 KTPEFVVDESAFGM

-1297 GEVTDGR
+1297 GEVTDGQ

>member
-1 MKRRL
+1 
-6 LFLFAVFMVGASV
+6 MVGASV

-34 TDGDGSS
+34 TGGDGSS
-41 AGSPIYKT
+41 AGSPIYKA
-49 NLETALSDAAL
+49 NLEAALSDAAL

-73 VYSANAAPYFITKS
+73 EYSANAAPYSITKS

-107 IGLTNGGNVSF
+107 IELTNGGNVSF

-172 TVNENTVNFINS
+172 TVDENTVNFINS
-184 RMYMSD
+184 RMYMSE

-214 GPSAKSLYPYVIGI
+214 GPSAKGLYPYVIGI

-401 VLGVEYVEFKAEN
+401 VLGVENVEFKTEN

-431 ASSLDVL
+431 ASNLDVL
-438 LTNTTLEEGDKVIF
+438 LTNMILEEEDKVIF

-467 SITLQGA
+467 SITIQGA
-474 GQSQTIVNGHIFV
+474 GQ
-487 NSPST
+487 
-492 GSVTL
+492 
-497 TASDMTLKGTDNS
+497 D
-510 SAHGLIGMI
+510 
-519 GTGKNIVKLTNCK
+519 
-532 LDGGAVTAQTAAVG
+532 
-546 VRMESVGAELSLT
+546 
-559 NTDIDVNYYG
+559 
-569 IGLRNKEQVLDITGG
+569 
-584 TFTAWGAI
+584 
-592 MTSAGSMSPSDGTL
+592 
-606 ANTNTRITA
+606 
-615 KDATFISRTLLNGKS
+615 
-630 NSYGAVILQEKYNGV
+630 
-645 TADFTNCEL
+645 
-654 RAVDG
+654 
-659 LDPLI
+659 
-664 NATQATATD
+664 
-673 IRSYGNT
+673 
-680 ITFTG
+680 
-685 CTLSS
+685 
-690 LEGTNNLP
+690 
-698 EGSNGYLHAGVIRLG
+698 
-713 WSGTDDKSEFADNT
+713 
-727 ITINNSTLNGK
+727 
-738 EGENWVYSHR
+738 
-748 EKEAKKYDK
+748 
-757 LTING
+757 
-762 TVYDPASGLI
+762 
-772 CYGEP
+772 
-777 DIQNKIDNAVAGETI
+777 
-792 SVPAGEHAGFNV
+792 
-804 TTADVRI
+804 
-811 KGVYGKTIIKG
+811 KTIIKG
-822 TKKYTGSS
+822 AILVNGSANNTATDVKIKGLSIDYTPT
-830 IACISADK
+830 K
-838 VTLMNLSFKSS
+838 VTSGKCTPIIEVTGNADLLIDNCIMNNNTQGYGDRKNPNPAEALQNAILLGATAKGTVRVENTTINLAANAQSGVLIDGELTDVSLVNTKIEGQVNGSNQFGVYIHHKKTPVTVDSTTILLNNHYCIYANNAGDQKLTIKNKSNIVGYGALYLYETSDMNVHVSGGSILTGKTKNKGVSDSFAAIAIS
-849 TDGSNRPTALFV
+849 TNNSTVGASNNEIVIEDSYIGNKFDEQETMAMTPIKINGSFTPIPCDNKIILKGKTIVSTTDNIKNPTIVGYGMNPDEYNNVIMVEGTDVQLQDQNGKPCVIINKPDGSFRNAAVSIVTA
-861 GGGTVEIDSCIFED
+861 IDFGE
-875 KLLQTG
+875 
-881 LYSEPGSTLKD
+881 LYGSTYYHEGIAYAGDIILIPDTTMAETLNSLNVAKPNFFPDVNTWEPYTIPDGVIFNCKD
-892 ATLLVHNS
+892 
-900 TFNVYDKNLLI
+900 
-911 SAGRL
+911 GRL
-916 NAMVKNNV
+916 VIEEN
-924 FTDSDI
+924 T
-930 SVAKN
+930 AKAYAIAN
-935 DGSNVVESNEFHNCV
+935 PFKRVYWLNQGAQSFSIKECV
-950 VKVEDGVTFQ
+950 VAIDIK
-960 YNKMYPGDQT
+960 
-970 YVYSIRPNN
+970 
-979 LEGTVVAPNNY
+979 
-990 WGSDNPDFSAL
+990 SD
-1001 IDKSRAPNGSVDY
+1001 
-1014 FPYYSDVA
+1014 
-1022 LGTLI
+1022 T
-1027 YKMVTISEDTVWATP
+1027 TWATSFQDRQV
-1042 HPNQKVT
+1042 NI
-1049 VLDGATLTLSVPM
+1049 LNGATLTVSVPM
-1062 SLDTVTMREGA
+1062 ALDTVMMEEDAQVVFTATEGKLTA
-1073 QIKSNLADQ
+1073 R
-1082 TGSVTTKSLRF
+1082 SLRF
-1093 SPDLS
+1093 APLLS
-1098 GTEWKALGMP
+1098 ATGWKAFGMP
-1108 LASAVIKNSTEEE
+1108 FTSAVIKNSTEEE
-1121 ISAPSA
+1121 ISAPSV

-1142 KTPEFVVDESTFGM
+1142 KTPEFVVDESAFGM

-1286 IIGMNGKVAYR
+1286 VIRMNGKVAYR
-1297 GEVTDGR
+1297 GEVTDGQ

>member
-1 MKRRL
+1 
-6 LFLFAVFMVGASV
+6 MVGASV

-34 TDGDGSS
+34 TGGDGSS
-41 AGSPIYKT
+41 AGSPIYKA
-49 NLETALSDAAL
+49 NLEAALSDAAL

-73 VYSANAAPYFITKS
+73 EYSANAAPYSITKS

-107 IGLTNGGNVSF
+107 IELTNGGNVSF

-172 TVNENTVNFINS
+172 TVDENTVNFINS
-184 RMYMSD
+184 RMYMSE

-214 GPSAKSLYPYVIGI
+214 GPSAKGLYPYVIGI

-370 TSTDGSKALIQSK
+370 KSTDGSKALIQSK

-401 VLGVEYVEFKAEN
+401 VLGVENVEFKTEN

-431 ASSLDVL
+431 ASNLDVL
-438 LTNTTLEEGDKVIF
+438 LTNMILEEEDKVIF

-467 SITLQGA
+467 SITIQ
-474 GQSQTIVNGHIFV
+474 
-487 NSPST
+487 
-492 GSVTL
+492 
-497 TASDMTLKGTDNS
+497 
-510 SAHGLIGMI
+510 
-519 GTGKNIVKLTNCK
+519 GTGR
-532 LDGGAVTAQTAAVG
+532 D
-546 VRMESVGAELSLT
+546 
-559 NTDIDVNYYG
+559 
-569 IGLRNKEQVLDITGG
+569 
-584 TFTAWGAI
+584 
-592 MTSAGSMSPSDGTL
+592 
-606 ANTNTRITA
+606 
-615 KDATFISRTLLNGKS
+615 
-630 NSYGAVILQEKYNGV
+630 
-645 TADFTNCEL
+645 
-654 RAVDG
+654 
-659 LDPLI
+659 
-664 NATQATATD
+664 
-673 IRSYGNT
+673 
-680 ITFTG
+680 
-685 CTLSS
+685 
-690 LEGTNNLP
+690 
-698 EGSNGYLHAGVIRLG
+698 
-713 WSGTDDKSEFADNT
+713 
-727 ITINNSTLNGK
+727 
-738 EGENWVYSHR
+738 
-748 EKEAKKYDK
+748 
-757 LTING
+757 
-762 TVYDPASGLI
+762 
-772 CYGEP
+772 
-777 DIQNKIDNAVAGETI
+777 
-792 SVPAGEHAGFNV
+792 
-804 TTADVRI
+804 
-811 KGVYGKTIIKG
+811 KTIIKG
-822 TKKYTGSS
+822 AILINGSANNTATDVKIKGLSIDYTPT
-830 IACISADK
+830 K
-838 VTLMNLSFKSS
+838 VTSGKCTPIIEVTGNADLLIDNCIMNNNTQGYGDRKNPNPAEVLQNAILLGATAKGTVHVENTTINLAANAQAGVLIDGEL
-849 TDGSNRPTALFV
+849 TDVSLVNTKIDGQVNGSNQFGVYIHHKKTPVTVDSTTILLNNHYCIYANNAGDQKLTIKNKSNIVGYGALYLYETSDMNV
-861 GGGTVEIDSCIFED
+861 HVSGGSILTGKTKNKGVSDSFAAIAI
-875 KLLQTG
+875 
-881 LYSEPGSTLKD
+881 STN
-892 ATLLVHNS
+892 NS
-900 TFNVYDKNLLI
+900 TVGASNNEIVIEDSYIGNKFDEQETMAMTPIKINGSFTPTPCDNKIILKGKTIVSTTDNIKNPTIVGYGMNPDKY
-911 SAGRL
+911 
-916 NAMVKNNV
+916 NNV
-924 FTDSDI
+924 I
-930 SVAKN
+930 
-935 DGSNVVESNEFHNCV
+935 
-950 VKVEDGVTFQ
+950 
-960 YNKMYPGDQT
+960 M
-970 YVYSIRPNN
+970 
-979 LEGTVVAPNNY
+979 LEGTDVQLQDQNGKPCVIINKPDGSFRNAAVSIVTAIDFGELYGSTYYHEGIAYAGDIILIPDTTMAETLNSLNAAKPNFFPDVDTWEPYTIPDGVIFNCKDGRLVIEENTAKAYAIANPFKRVYWLNQGAQSFSIKECVVAIDIK
-990 WGSDNPDFSAL
+990 SD
-1001 IDKSRAPNGSVDY
+1001 
-1014 FPYYSDVA
+1014 
-1022 LGTLI
+1022 T
-1027 YKMVTISEDTVWATP
+1027 TWATSFQDRQV
-1042 HPNQKVT
+1042 NI
-1049 VLDGATLTLSVPM
+1049 LNGATLTVSVPM
-1062 SLDTVTMREGA
+1062 ALDTVMMEEDAQVVFTATEGKLTA
-1073 QIKSNLADQ
+1073 R
-1082 TGSVTTKSLRF
+1082 SLRF
-1093 SPDLS
+1093 APLLS
-1098 GTEWKALGMP
+1098 ATGWKAFGMP
-1108 LASAVIKNSTEEE
+1108 FTSAVIKNSTEEE

-1142 KTPEFVVDESTFGM
+1142 KTPEFVVDESAFGM

-1167 TISSEGAF
+1167 TISSEEAF
-1175 EFKTLEEPAAPTETG
+1175 EFKTLEEAAAPTETG

-1205 KQSAYILTTD
+1205 KQSAYILTAD

-1286 IIGMNGKVAYR
+1286 VIGMNGKVAYR
-1297 GEVTDGR
+1297 GEVTDGQ
-1304 RIMVSSGIYAVNGQL
+1304 RIMVPSGIYAVNGQL

>member
-34 TDGDGSS
+34 TGGDGSS
-41 AGSPIYKT
+41 AGSPIYKA
-49 NLETALSDAAL
+49 NLEAALSDAAL

-73 VYSANAAPYFITKS
+73 EYSANAAPYSITKS

-107 IGLTNGGNVSF
+107 IELTNGGNVSF

-172 TVNENTVNFINS
+172 TVDENTVNFINS
-184 RMYMSD
+184 RMYMSE

-214 GPSAKSLYPYVIGI
+214 GPSAKGLYPYVIGI

-401 VLGVEYVEFKAEN
+401 VLGVENVEFKTEN

-431 ASSLDVL
+431 ASNLDVL
-438 LTNTTLEEGDKVIF
+438 LTNMILEEEDKVIF

-467 SITLQGA
+467 SITIQ
-474 GQSQTIVNGHIFV
+474 
-487 NSPST
+487 
-492 GSVTL
+492 
-497 TASDMTLKGTDNS
+497 
-510 SAHGLIGMI
+510 
-519 GTGKNIVKLTNCK
+519 GTGR
-532 LDGGAVTAQTAAVG
+532 D
-546 VRMESVGAELSLT
+546 
-559 NTDIDVNYYG
+559 
-569 IGLRNKEQVLDITGG
+569 
-584 TFTAWGAI
+584 
-592 MTSAGSMSPSDGTL
+592 
-606 ANTNTRITA
+606 
-615 KDATFISRTLLNGKS
+615 
-630 NSYGAVILQEKYNGV
+630 
-645 TADFTNCEL
+645 
-654 RAVDG
+654 
-659 LDPLI
+659 
-664 NATQATATD
+664 
-673 IRSYGNT
+673 
-680 ITFTG
+680 
-685 CTLSS
+685 
-690 LEGTNNLP
+690 
-698 EGSNGYLHAGVIRLG
+698 
-713 WSGTDDKSEFADNT
+713 
-727 ITINNSTLNGK
+727 
-738 EGENWVYSHR
+738 
-748 EKEAKKYDK
+748 
-757 LTING
+757 
-762 TVYDPASGLI
+762 
-772 CYGEP
+772 
-777 DIQNKIDNAVAGETI
+777 
-792 SVPAGEHAGFNV
+792 
-804 TTADVRI
+804 
-811 KGVYGKTIIKG
+811 KTIIKG
-822 TKKYTGSS
+822 AILINGSANNTATDVKIKGLSIDYTPT
-830 IACISADK
+830 K
-838 VTLMNLSFKSS
+838 VTSGKCTPIIEVTGNADLLIDNCIMNNNTQGYGDRKNPNPAEVLQNAILLGATAKGTVHVENTTINLAANAQAGVLIDGELTDVSLVNTKIDGQVNGSNQFGVYIHHKKTPVTVDSTTILLNNHYCIYANNAGDQKLTIKNKSNIVGYGALYLYETSDMNVHVSGGSILTGKTKNKGVSDSFAAIAIS
-849 TDGSNRPTALFV
+849 TNNSTVGASNNEIVIEDSYIGNKFDEQETMAMTPIKINGSFTPTPCDNKIILKGKTIVSTTDNIKNPTIVGYGMNPDEYNNVIMVEGTDVQFQDQKGKPCVIINKPDGSFRNAAVSIVTA
-861 GGGTVEIDSCIFED
+861 IDFGE
-875 KLLQTG
+875 
-881 LYSEPGSTLKD
+881 LYGSTYYHEGIAYAGDIILIPDTTMAETLNSLNAAKPNFFPDVDTWEPYTIPDGVIFNCKD
-892 ATLLVHNS
+892 
-900 TFNVYDKNLLI
+900 
-911 SAGRL
+911 GRL
-916 NAMVKNNV
+916 VIEEN
-924 FTDSDI
+924 T
-930 SVAKN
+930 AKAYAIAN
-935 DGSNVVESNEFHNCV
+935 PFKRVYWLNQGAQSFSIKECV
-950 VKVEDGVTFQ
+950 VAIDIK
-960 YNKMYPGDQT
+960 
-970 YVYSIRPNN
+970 
-979 LEGTVVAPNNY
+979 
-990 WGSDNPDFSAL
+990 SD
-1001 IDKSRAPNGSVDY
+1001 
-1014 FPYYSDVA
+1014 
-1022 LGTLI
+1022 T
-1027 YKMVTISEDTVWATP
+1027 TWATSFQDRQV
-1042 HPNQKVT
+1042 NI
-1049 VLDGATLTLSVPM
+1049 LNGATLTVSVPM
-1062 SLDTVTMREGA
+1062 ALDTVMMEEDAQVVFTATEGKLTA
-1073 QIKSNLADQ
+1073 R
-1082 TGSVTTKSLRF
+1082 SLRF
-1093 SPDLS
+1093 APLLS
-1098 GTEWKALGMP
+1098 ATGWKAFGMP
-1108 LASAVIKNSTEEE
+1108 FTSAVIKNSTEEE

-1142 KTPEFVVDESTFGM
+1142 KTPEFVVDESAFGM

-1175 EFKTLEEPAAPTETG
+1175 EFKTLEEAAAPTETG

-1205 KQSAYILTTD
+1205 KQSAYILTAD

-1286 IIGMNGKVAYR
+1286 VIGMNGKVAYR
-1297 GEVTDGR
+1297 GEVTDGQ
-1304 RIMVSSGIYAVNGQL
+1304 RIMVPSGIYAVNGQL

>member
-1 MKRRL
+1 M
-6 LFLFAVFMVGASV
+6 

-34 TDGDGSS
+34 TGGDGSS
-41 AGSPIYKT
+41 AGSPIYKA
-49 NLETALSDAAL
+49 NLEAALSDAAL

-73 VYSANAAPYFITKS
+73 EYSANAAPYSITKS

-107 IGLTNGGNVSF
+107 IELTNGGNVSF

-172 TVNENTVNFINS
+172 TVDENTVNFINS
-184 RMYMSD
+184 RMYMSE

-214 GPSAKSLYPYVIGI
+214 GPSAKGLYPYVIGI

-401 VLGVEYVEFKAEN
+401 VLGVENVEFKTEN

-431 ASSLDVL
+431 ASNLDVL
-438 LTNTTLEEGDKVIF
+438 LTNMILEEEDKVIF

-467 SITLQGA
+467 SITIQ
-474 GQSQTIVNGHIFV
+474 
-487 NSPST
+487 
-492 GSVTL
+492 
-497 TASDMTLKGTDNS
+497 
-510 SAHGLIGMI
+510 
-519 GTGKNIVKLTNCK
+519 GTGR
-532 LDGGAVTAQTAAVG
+532 D
-546 VRMESVGAELSLT
+546 
-559 NTDIDVNYYG
+559 
-569 IGLRNKEQVLDITGG
+569 
-584 TFTAWGAI
+584 
-592 MTSAGSMSPSDGTL
+592 
-606 ANTNTRITA
+606 
-615 KDATFISRTLLNGKS
+615 
-630 NSYGAVILQEKYNGV
+630 
-645 TADFTNCEL
+645 
-654 RAVDG
+654 
-659 LDPLI
+659 
-664 NATQATATD
+664 
-673 IRSYGNT
+673 
-680 ITFTG
+680 
-685 CTLSS
+685 
-690 LEGTNNLP
+690 
-698 EGSNGYLHAGVIRLG
+698 
-713 WSGTDDKSEFADNT
+713 
-727 ITINNSTLNGK
+727 
-738 EGENWVYSHR
+738 
-748 EKEAKKYDK
+748 
-757 LTING
+757 
-762 TVYDPASGLI
+762 
-772 CYGEP
+772 
-777 DIQNKIDNAVAGETI
+777 
-792 SVPAGEHAGFNV
+792 
-804 TTADVRI
+804 
-811 KGVYGKTIIKG
+811 KTIIKG
-822 TKKYTGSS
+822 AILINGSANNTATDVKIKGLSIDYTPT
-830 IACISADK
+830 K
-838 VTLMNLSFKSS
+838 VTSGKCTPIIEVTGNADLLIDNCIMNNNTQGYGDRKNPNPAEVLQNAILLGATAKGTVHVENTTINLAANAQAGVLIDGELTDVSLVNTKIDGQVNGSNQFGVYIHHKKTPVTVDSTTILLNNHYCIYANNAGDQKLTIKNKSNIVGYGALYLYETSDMNVHVSGGSILTGKTKNKGVSDSFAAIAIS
-849 TDGSNRPTALFV
+849 TNNSTVGASNNEIVIEDSYIGNKFDEQETMAMTPIKINGSFTPTPCDNKIILKGKTIVSTTDNIKNPTIVGYGMNPDEYNNVIMVEGTDVQFQDQKGKPCVIINKPDGSFRNAAVSIVTA
-861 GGGTVEIDSCIFED
+861 IDFGE
-875 KLLQTG
+875 
-881 LYSEPGSTLKD
+881 LYGSTYYHEGIAYAGDIILIPDTTMAETLNSLNAAKPNFFPDVDTWEPYTIPDGVIFNCKD
-892 ATLLVHNS
+892 
-900 TFNVYDKNLLI
+900 
-911 SAGRL
+911 GRL
-916 NAMVKNNV
+916 VIEEN
-924 FTDSDI
+924 T
-930 SVAKN
+930 AKAYAIAN
-935 DGSNVVESNEFHNCV
+935 PFKRVYWLNQGAQSFSIKECV
-950 VKVEDGVTFQ
+950 VAIDIK
-960 YNKMYPGDQT
+960 
-970 YVYSIRPNN
+970 
-979 LEGTVVAPNNY
+979 
-990 WGSDNPDFSAL
+990 SD
-1001 IDKSRAPNGSVDY
+1001 
-1014 FPYYSDVA
+1014 
-1022 LGTLI
+1022 T
-1027 YKMVTISEDTVWATP
+1027 TWATSFQDRQV
-1042 HPNQKVT
+1042 NI
-1049 VLDGATLTLSVPM
+1049 LNGATLTVSVPM
-1062 SLDTVTMREGA
+1062 ALDTVMMEEDAQVVFTATEGKLTA
-1073 QIKSNLADQ
+1073 R
-1082 TGSVTTKSLRF
+1082 SLRF
-1093 SPDLS
+1093 APLLS
-1098 GTEWKALGMP
+1098 ATGWKAFGMP
-1108 LASAVIKNSTEEE
+1108 FTSAVIKNSTEEE

-1142 KTPEFVVDESTFGM
+1142 KTPEFVVDESAFGM

-1175 EFKTLEEPAAPTETG
+1175 EFKTLEEAAAPTETG

-1205 KQSAYILTTD
+1205 KQSAYILTAD

-1297 GEVTDGR
+1297 SEVTDGQ
-1304 RIMVSSGIYAVNGQL
+1304 RIMVPSGIYAVNGQL

>member
-1 MKRRL
+1 
-6 LFLFAVFMVGASV
+6 MVGASV

-34 TDGDGSS
+34 TGGDGSS
-41 AGSPIYKT
+41 AGSPIYKA
-49 NLETALSDAAL
+49 NLEAALSDAAL

-73 VYSANAAPYFITKS
+73 EYSANAAPYSITKS

-107 IGLTNGGNVSF
+107 IELTNGGNVSF

-172 TVNENTVNFINS
+172 TVDENTVNFINS
-184 RMYMSD
+184 RMYMSE

-214 GPSAKSLYPYVIGI
+214 GPSAKGLYPYVIGI

-401 VLGVEYVEFKAEN
+401 VLGVENVEFKTEN

-431 ASSLDVL
+431 ASNLDVL
-438 LTNTTLEEGDKVIF
+438 LTNMILEEEDKVIF

-467 SITLQGA
+467 SITIQGA
-474 GQSQTIVNGHIFV
+474 GQ
-487 NSPST
+487 
-492 GSVTL
+492 
-497 TASDMTLKGTDNS
+497 D
-510 SAHGLIGMI
+510 
-519 GTGKNIVKLTNCK
+519 
-532 LDGGAVTAQTAAVG
+532 
-546 VRMESVGAELSLT
+546 
-559 NTDIDVNYYG
+559 
-569 IGLRNKEQVLDITGG
+569 
-584 TFTAWGAI
+584 
-592 MTSAGSMSPSDGTL
+592 
-606 ANTNTRITA
+606 
-615 KDATFISRTLLNGKS
+615 
-630 NSYGAVILQEKYNGV
+630 
-645 TADFTNCEL
+645 
-654 RAVDG
+654 
-659 LDPLI
+659 
-664 NATQATATD
+664 
-673 IRSYGNT
+673 
-680 ITFTG
+680 
-685 CTLSS
+685 
-690 LEGTNNLP
+690 
-698 EGSNGYLHAGVIRLG
+698 
-713 WSGTDDKSEFADNT
+713 
-727 ITINNSTLNGK
+727 
-738 EGENWVYSHR
+738 
-748 EKEAKKYDK
+748 
-757 LTING
+757 
-762 TVYDPASGLI
+762 
-772 CYGEP
+772 
-777 DIQNKIDNAVAGETI
+777 
-792 SVPAGEHAGFNV
+792 
-804 TTADVRI
+804 
-811 KGVYGKTIIKG
+811 KTIIKG
-822 TKKYTGSS
+822 AILVNGSANNTATDVKIKGLSIDYTPT
-830 IACISADK
+830 K
-838 VTLMNLSFKSS
+838 VTSGKCTPIIEVTGNADLLIDNCIMNNNTQGYGDRKNPNPAEVLQNAILLGATAKGTVHVENTTINLAANAQAGVLIDGELTDVSLVNTKIDGQVNGSNQFGVYIHHKKTPVTVDSTTILLNNHYCIYANNAGDQKLTIKNKSNIVGYGALYLYETSDMNVHVSGGSILTGKTKNKGVSDSFAAIAIS
-849 TDGSNRPTALFV
+849 TNNSTVGASNNEIVIEDSYIGNKFDEQETMAMTPIKINGSFTPTPCDNKIILKGKTIVSTTDNIKNPTIVGYGMNPDEYNNVIMVEGTDVQFQDQKGKPCVIINKPDGSFRNAAVSIVTA
-861 GGGTVEIDSCIFED
+861 IDFGE
-875 KLLQTG
+875 
-881 LYSEPGSTLKD
+881 LYGSTYYHEGIAYAGDIILIPDTTMAETLNSLNAAKPNFFPDVDTWEPYTIPDGVIFNCKD
-892 ATLLVHNS
+892 
-900 TFNVYDKNLLI
+900 
-911 SAGRL
+911 GRL
-916 NAMVKNNV
+916 VIEEN
-924 FTDSDI
+924 T
-930 SVAKN
+930 AKAYAIAN
-935 DGSNVVESNEFHNCV
+935 PFKRVYWLNQGAQSFSIKECV
-950 VKVEDGVTFQ
+950 VAIDIK
-960 YNKMYPGDQT
+960 
-970 YVYSIRPNN
+970 
-979 LEGTVVAPNNY
+979 
-990 WGSDNPDFSAL
+990 SD
-1001 IDKSRAPNGSVDY
+1001 
-1014 FPYYSDVA
+1014 
-1022 LGTLI
+1022 T
-1027 YKMVTISEDTVWATP
+1027 TWATSFQDRQV
-1042 HPNQKVT
+1042 NI
-1049 VLDGATLTLSVPM
+1049 LNGATLTVSVPM
-1062 SLDTVTMREGA
+1062 ALDTVMMEEDAQVVFTATEGKLTA
-1073 QIKSNLADQ
+1073 R
-1082 TGSVTTKSLRF
+1082 SLRF
-1093 SPDLS
+1093 APLLS
-1098 GTEWKALGMP
+1098 ATGWKAFGMP
-1108 LASAVIKNSTEEE
+1108 FTSAVIKNSTEEE

-1142 KTPEFVVDESTFGM
+1142 KTPEFVVDESAFGM

-1205 KQSAYILTTD
+1205 KQSAYILTAD

-1297 GEVTDGR
+1297 SEVTDGQ
-1304 RIMVSSGIYAVNGQL
+1304 RIMVPSGIYAVNGQL

>member
-34 TDGDGSS
+34 TGGDGSS
-41 AGSPIYKT
+41 AGSPIYKA
-49 NLETALSDAAL
+49 NLEAALSDAAL

-73 VYSANAAPYFITKS
+73 EYSANAAPYSITKS

-107 IGLTNGGNVSF
+107 IELTNGGNVSF

-172 TVNENTVNFINS
+172 TVDENTVNFINS
-184 RMYMSD
+184 RMYMSE

-214 GPSAKSLYPYVIGI
+214 GPSAKGLYPYVIGI

-401 VLGVEYVEFKAEN
+401 VLGVENVEFKTEN

-438 LTNTTLEEGDKVIF
+438 LTNMILEEEDKVIF

-467 SITLQGA
+467 SITIQ
-474 GQSQTIVNGHIFV
+474 
-487 NSPST
+487 
-492 GSVTL
+492 
-497 TASDMTLKGTDNS
+497 
-510 SAHGLIGMI
+510 
-519 GTGKNIVKLTNCK
+519 GTGR
-532 LDGGAVTAQTAAVG
+532 D
-546 VRMESVGAELSLT
+546 
-559 NTDIDVNYYG
+559 
-569 IGLRNKEQVLDITGG
+569 
-584 TFTAWGAI
+584 
-592 MTSAGSMSPSDGTL
+592 
-606 ANTNTRITA
+606 
-615 KDATFISRTLLNGKS
+615 
-630 NSYGAVILQEKYNGV
+630 
-645 TADFTNCEL
+645 
-654 RAVDG
+654 
-659 LDPLI
+659 
-664 NATQATATD
+664 
-673 IRSYGNT
+673 
-680 ITFTG
+680 
-685 CTLSS
+685 
-690 LEGTNNLP
+690 
-698 EGSNGYLHAGVIRLG
+698 
-713 WSGTDDKSEFADNT
+713 
-727 ITINNSTLNGK
+727 
-738 EGENWVYSHR
+738 
-748 EKEAKKYDK
+748 
-757 LTING
+757 
-762 TVYDPASGLI
+762 
-772 CYGEP
+772 
-777 DIQNKIDNAVAGETI
+777 
-792 SVPAGEHAGFNV
+792 
-804 TTADVRI
+804 
-811 KGVYGKTIIKG
+811 KTIIKG
-822 TKKYTGSS
+822 AILINGSANNTATDVKIKGLSIDYTPT
-830 IACISADK
+830 K
-838 VTLMNLSFKSS
+838 VTSGKCTPIIEVTGNADLLIDNCIMNNNTQGYGDRKNPNPAEVLQNAILLGATAKGTVHVENTTINLAANAQAGVLIDGELTDVSLVNTKIDGQVNGSNQFGVYIHHKKTPVTVDSTTILLNNHYCIYANNAGDQKLTIKNKSNIVGYGALYLYETSDMNVHVSGGSILTGKTKNKGVSDSFAAIAMSTYSS
-849 TDGSNRPTALFV
+849 PLVASNNEIVIEDSYIGNKFDEQETMAMTPIKINGSFTPTPCDNKIILKGKTIVSTTDNIKNPTIVGYGMNPDEYNNVIMVEGTDVQFQDQKGKPCVIINKPDGSFRNAAVSIVTA
-861 GGGTVEIDSCIFED
+861 IDFGE
-875 KLLQTG
+875 
-881 LYSEPGSTLKD
+881 LYGSTYYHEGIAYAGDIILIPDTTMAETLNSLNAAKPNFFPDVDTWEPYTIPDGVIFNCKD
-892 ATLLVHNS
+892 
-900 TFNVYDKNLLI
+900 
-911 SAGRL
+911 GRL
-916 NAMVKNNV
+916 VIEEN
-924 FTDSDI
+924 T
-930 SVAKN
+930 AKAYAIAN
-935 DGSNVVESNEFHNCV
+935 PFKRVYWLNQGAQSFSIKECV
-950 VKVEDGVTFQ
+950 VAIDIK
-960 YNKMYPGDQT
+960 
-970 YVYSIRPNN
+970 
-979 LEGTVVAPNNY
+979 
-990 WGSDNPDFSAL
+990 SD
-1001 IDKSRAPNGSVDY
+1001 
-1014 FPYYSDVA
+1014 
-1022 LGTLI
+1022 T
-1027 YKMVTISEDTVWATP
+1027 TWATSFQDRQV
-1042 HPNQKVT
+1042 NI
-1049 VLDGATLTLSVPM
+1049 LNGATLTVSVPM
-1062 SLDTVTMREGA
+1062 ALDTVMMEEDAQVVFTATEGKLTA
-1073 QIKSNLADQ
+1073 R
-1082 TGSVTTKSLRF
+1082 SLRF
-1093 SPDLS
+1093 APLLS
-1098 GTEWKALGMP
+1098 ATGWKAFGMP
-1108 LASAVIKNSTEEE
+1108 FTSAVIKNSTEEE

-1142 KTPEFVVDESTFGM
+1142 KTPEFVVDESAFGM

-1175 EFKTLEEPAAPTETG
+1175 EFKTLEEAAAPTETG

-1205 KQSAYILTTD
+1205 KQSAYILTAD

-1297 GEVTDGR
+1297 SEVTDGQ
-1304 RIMVSSGIYAVNGQL
+1304 RIMVPSGIYAVNGQL

>member
-1 MKRRL
+1 
-6 LFLFAVFMVGASV
+6 MVGASV

-34 TDGDGSS
+34 TGGDGSS
-41 AGSPIYKT
+41 AGSPIYKA
-49 NLETALSDAAL
+49 NLEAALSDAAL

-73 VYSANAAPYFITKS
+73 EYSANAAPYSITKS

-107 IGLTNGGNVSF
+107 IELTNGGNVSF

-172 TVNENTVNFINS
+172 TVDENTVNFINS
-184 RMYMSD
+184 RMYMSE

-214 GPSAKSLYPYVIGI
+214 GPSAKGLYPYVIGI

-370 TSTDGSKALIQSK
+370 KSTDGSKALIQSK

-401 VLGVEYVEFKAEN
+401 VLGVENVEFKTEN

-431 ASSLDVL
+431 ASNLDVL
-438 LTNTTLEEGDKVIF
+438 LTNMILEEEDKVIF

-467 SITLQGA
+467 SITIQ
-474 GQSQTIVNGHIFV
+474 
-487 NSPST
+487 
-492 GSVTL
+492 
-497 TASDMTLKGTDNS
+497 
-510 SAHGLIGMI
+510 
-519 GTGKNIVKLTNCK
+519 GTGR
-532 LDGGAVTAQTAAVG
+532 D
-546 VRMESVGAELSLT
+546 
-559 NTDIDVNYYG
+559 
-569 IGLRNKEQVLDITGG
+569 
-584 TFTAWGAI
+584 
-592 MTSAGSMSPSDGTL
+592 
-606 ANTNTRITA
+606 
-615 KDATFISRTLLNGKS
+615 
-630 NSYGAVILQEKYNGV
+630 
-645 TADFTNCEL
+645 
-654 RAVDG
+654 
-659 LDPLI
+659 
-664 NATQATATD
+664 
-673 IRSYGNT
+673 
-680 ITFTG
+680 
-685 CTLSS
+685 
-690 LEGTNNLP
+690 
-698 EGSNGYLHAGVIRLG
+698 
-713 WSGTDDKSEFADNT
+713 
-727 ITINNSTLNGK
+727 
-738 EGENWVYSHR
+738 
-748 EKEAKKYDK
+748 
-757 LTING
+757 
-762 TVYDPASGLI
+762 
-772 CYGEP
+772 
-777 DIQNKIDNAVAGETI
+777 
-792 SVPAGEHAGFNV
+792 
-804 TTADVRI
+804 
-811 KGVYGKTIIKG
+811 KTIIKG
-822 TKKYTGSS
+822 AILINGSANNTATDVKIKGLSIDYTPT
-830 IACISADK
+830 K
-838 VTLMNLSFKSS
+838 VTSGKCTPIIEVTGNADLLIDNCIMNNNTQGYGDRKNPNPAEVLQNAILLGATAKGTVHVENTTINLAANAQAGVLIDGEL
-849 TDGSNRPTALFV
+849 TDVSLVNTKIDGQVNGSNQFGVYIHHKKTPVTVDSTTILLNNHYCIYANNAGDQKLTIKNKSNIVGYGALYLYETSDMNV
-861 GGGTVEIDSCIFED
+861 HVSGGSILTGKTKNKGVSDSFAAIAI
-875 KLLQTG
+875 
-881 LYSEPGSTLKD
+881 STN
-892 ATLLVHNS
+892 NS
-900 TFNVYDKNLLI
+900 TVGASNNEIVIEDSYIGNKFDEQETMAMTPIKINGSFTPTPCDNKIILKGKTIVSTTDNIKNPTIVGYGMNPDKY
-911 SAGRL
+911 
-916 NAMVKNNV
+916 NNV
-924 FTDSDI
+924 I
-930 SVAKN
+930 
-935 DGSNVVESNEFHNCV
+935 
-950 VKVEDGVTFQ
+950 
-960 YNKMYPGDQT
+960 M
-970 YVYSIRPNN
+970 
-979 LEGTVVAPNNY
+979 LEGTDVQLQDQNGKPCVIINKPDGSFRNAAVSIVTAIDFGELYGSTYYHEGIAYAGDIILIPDTTMAETLNSLNAAKPNFFPDVDTWEPYTIPDGVIFNCKDGRLVIEENTAKAYAIANPFKRVYWLNQGAQSFSIKECVAIDIK
-990 WGSDNPDFSAL
+990 SD
-1001 IDKSRAPNGSVDY
+1001 
-1014 FPYYSDVA
+1014 
-1022 LGTLI
+1022 T
-1027 YKMVTISEDTVWATP
+1027 TWATSFQDRQV
-1042 HPNQKVT
+1042 NI
-1049 VLDGATLTLSVPM
+1049 LNGATLTVSVPM
-1062 SLDTVTMREGA
+1062 ALDTVMMEEDAQVVFTATEGKLTA
-1073 QIKSNLADQ
+1073 R
-1082 TGSVTTKSLRF
+1082 SLRF
-1093 SPDLS
+1093 APLLS
-1098 GTEWKALGMP
+1098 ATGWKAFGMP
-1108 LASAVIKNSTEEE
+1108 FTSAVIKNSTEEE

-1142 KTPEFVVDESTFGM
+1142 KTPEFVVDESAFGM

-1175 EFKTLEEPAAPTETG
+1175 EFKTLEEAAAPTETG

-1205 KQSAYILTTD
+1205 KQSAYILTAD

-1297 GEVTDGR
+1297 SEVTDGQ
-1304 RIMVSSGIYAVNGQL
+1304 RIMVPSGIYAVNGQL

>member
-34 TDGDGSS
+34 TGGDGSS
-41 AGSPIYKT
+41 AGSPIYKA
-49 NLETALSDAAL
+49 NLEAALSDAAL

-73 VYSANAAPYFITKS
+73 EYSANAAPYSITKS

-107 IGLTNGGNVSF
+107 IELTNGGNVSF

-172 TVNENTVNFINS
+172 TVDENTVNFINS
-184 RMYMSD
+184 RMYMSE

-214 GPSAKSLYPYVIGI
+214 GPSAKGLYPYVIGI

-401 VLGVEYVEFKAEN
+401 VLGVENVEFKTEN

-431 ASSLDVL
+431 ASNLDVL
-438 LTNTTLEEGDKVIF
+438 LTNMILEEEDKVIF

-467 SITLQGA
+467 SITIQ
-474 GQSQTIVNGHIFV
+474 
-487 NSPST
+487 
-492 GSVTL
+492 
-497 TASDMTLKGTDNS
+497 
-510 SAHGLIGMI
+510 
-519 GTGKNIVKLTNCK
+519 GTGR
-532 LDGGAVTAQTAAVG
+532 D
-546 VRMESVGAELSLT
+546 
-559 NTDIDVNYYG
+559 
-569 IGLRNKEQVLDITGG
+569 
-584 TFTAWGAI
+584 
-592 MTSAGSMSPSDGTL
+592 
-606 ANTNTRITA
+606 
-615 KDATFISRTLLNGKS
+615 
-630 NSYGAVILQEKYNGV
+630 
-645 TADFTNCEL
+645 
-654 RAVDG
+654 
-659 LDPLI
+659 
-664 NATQATATD
+664 
-673 IRSYGNT
+673 
-680 ITFTG
+680 
-685 CTLSS
+685 
-690 LEGTNNLP
+690 
-698 EGSNGYLHAGVIRLG
+698 
-713 WSGTDDKSEFADNT
+713 
-727 ITINNSTLNGK
+727 
-738 EGENWVYSHR
+738 
-748 EKEAKKYDK
+748 
-757 LTING
+757 
-762 TVYDPASGLI
+762 
-772 CYGEP
+772 
-777 DIQNKIDNAVAGETI
+777 
-792 SVPAGEHAGFNV
+792 
-804 TTADVRI
+804 
-811 KGVYGKTIIKG
+811 KTIIKG
-822 TKKYTGSS
+822 AILINGSANNTATDVKIKGLSIDYTPT
-830 IACISADK
+830 K
-838 VTLMNLSFKSS
+838 VTSGKCTPIIEVTGNADLLIDNCIMNNNTQGYGDRKNPNPAEVLQNAILLGATAKGTVHVENTTINLAANAQAGVLIDGELTDVSLVNTKIDGQVNGSNQFGVYIHHKKTPVTVDSTTILLNNHYCIYANNAGDQKLTIKNKPNIVGYGALYLYETSDMNVHVSGGSILTGKTKNKGVSDSFAAIAIS
-849 TDGSNRPTALFV
+849 TNNSTVGASNNEIVIEDSYIGNKFDEQETMAMTPIKINGSFTPTPCDNKIILKGKTIVSTTDNIKNPTIVGYGMNPDEYNNVIMVEGTDVQFQDQKGKPCVIINKPDGSFRNAAVSIVTA
-861 GGGTVEIDSCIFED
+861 IDFGE
-875 KLLQTG
+875 
-881 LYSEPGSTLKD
+881 LYGSTYYHEGIAYAGDIILIPDTTMAETLNSLNAAKPNFFPDVDTWEPYTIPDGVIFNCKD
-892 ATLLVHNS
+892 
-900 TFNVYDKNLLI
+900 
-911 SAGRL
+911 GRL
-916 NAMVKNNV
+916 VIEEN
-924 FTDSDI
+924 T
-930 SVAKN
+930 AKAYAIAN
-935 DGSNVVESNEFHNCV
+935 PFKRVYWLNQGAQSFSIKECV
-950 VKVEDGVTFQ
+950 VAIDIK
-960 YNKMYPGDQT
+960 
-970 YVYSIRPNN
+970 
-979 LEGTVVAPNNY
+979 
-990 WGSDNPDFSAL
+990 SD
-1001 IDKSRAPNGSVDY
+1001 
-1014 FPYYSDVA
+1014 
-1022 LGTLI
+1022 T
-1027 YKMVTISEDTVWATP
+1027 TWATSFQDRQV
-1042 HPNQKVT
+1042 NI
-1049 VLDGATLTLSVPM
+1049 LNGATLTVSVPM
-1062 SLDTVTMREGA
+1062 ALDTVMMEEDAQVVFTATEGKLTA
-1073 QIKSNLADQ
+1073 R
-1082 TGSVTTKSLRF
+1082 SLRF
-1093 SPDLS
+1093 APLLS
-1098 GTEWKALGMP
+1098 ATGWKAFGMP
-1108 LASAVIKNSTEEE
+1108 FTSAVIKNSTEEE

-1142 KTPEFVVDESTFGM
+1142 KTPEFVVDESAFGM

-1175 EFKTLEEPAAPTETG
+1175 EFKTLEEAAAPTETG

-1205 KQSAYILTTD
+1205 KQSAYILTAD

-1297 GEVTDGR
+1297 SEVTDGQ
-1304 RIMVSSGIYAVNGQL
+1304 RIMVPSGIYAVNGQL

>member
-1 MKRRL
+1 
-6 LFLFAVFMVGASV
+6 MVGASV

-34 TDGDGSS
+34 TGGDGSS
-41 AGSPIYKT
+41 AGSPIYKA
-49 NLETALSDAAL
+49 NLEAALSDAAL

-73 VYSANAAPYFITKS
+73 EYSANAAPYSITKS

-107 IGLTNGGNVSF
+107 IELTNGGNVSF

-172 TVNENTVNFINS
+172 TVDENTVNFINS
-184 RMYMSD
+184 RMYMSE

-214 GPSAKSLYPYVIGI
+214 GPSAKGLYPYVIGI

-370 TSTDGSKALIQSK
+370 KSTDGSKALIQSK

-401 VLGVEYVEFKAEN
+401 VLGVENVEFKTEN

-431 ASSLDVL
+431 ASNLDVL
-438 LTNTTLEEGDKVIF
+438 LTNMILEEEDKVIF

-467 SITLQGA
+467 SITIQ
-474 GQSQTIVNGHIFV
+474 
-487 NSPST
+487 
-492 GSVTL
+492 
-497 TASDMTLKGTDNS
+497 
-510 SAHGLIGMI
+510 
-519 GTGKNIVKLTNCK
+519 GTGR
-532 LDGGAVTAQTAAVG
+532 D
-546 VRMESVGAELSLT
+546 
-559 NTDIDVNYYG
+559 
-569 IGLRNKEQVLDITGG
+569 
-584 TFTAWGAI
+584 
-592 MTSAGSMSPSDGTL
+592 
-606 ANTNTRITA
+606 
-615 KDATFISRTLLNGKS
+615 
-630 NSYGAVILQEKYNGV
+630 
-645 TADFTNCEL
+645 
-654 RAVDG
+654 
-659 LDPLI
+659 
-664 NATQATATD
+664 
-673 IRSYGNT
+673 
-680 ITFTG
+680 
-685 CTLSS
+685 
-690 LEGTNNLP
+690 
-698 EGSNGYLHAGVIRLG
+698 
-713 WSGTDDKSEFADNT
+713 
-727 ITINNSTLNGK
+727 
-738 EGENWVYSHR
+738 
-748 EKEAKKYDK
+748 
-757 LTING
+757 
-762 TVYDPASGLI
+762 
-772 CYGEP
+772 
-777 DIQNKIDNAVAGETI
+777 
-792 SVPAGEHAGFNV
+792 
-804 TTADVRI
+804 
-811 KGVYGKTIIKG
+811 KTIIKG
-822 TKKYTGSS
+822 AILINGSANNTATDVKIKGLSIDYTPT
-830 IACISADK
+830 K
-838 VTLMNLSFKSS
+838 VTSGKCTPIIEVTGNADLLIDNCIMNNNTQGYGDRKNPNPAEVLQNAILLGATAKGTVHVENTTINLAANAQAGVLIDGEL
-849 TDGSNRPTALFV
+849 TDVSLVNTKIDGQVNGSNQFGVYIHHKKTPVTVDSTTILLNNHYCIYANNAGDQKLTIKNKSNIVGYGALYLYETSDMNV
-861 GGGTVEIDSCIFED
+861 HVSGGSILTGKTKNKGVSDSFAAIAI
-875 KLLQTG
+875 
-881 LYSEPGSTLKD
+881 STN
-892 ATLLVHNS
+892 NS
-900 TFNVYDKNLLI
+900 TVGASNNEIVIEDSYIGNKFDEQETMAMTPIKINGSFTPTPCDNKIILKGKTIVSTTDNIKNPTIVGYGMNPDKY
-911 SAGRL
+911 
-916 NAMVKNNV
+916 NNV
-924 FTDSDI
+924 I
-930 SVAKN
+930 
-935 DGSNVVESNEFHNCV
+935 
-950 VKVEDGVTFQ
+950 
-960 YNKMYPGDQT
+960 M
-970 YVYSIRPNN
+970 
-979 LEGTVVAPNNY
+979 LEGTDVQLQDQNGKPCVIINKPDGSFRNAAVSIVTAIDFGELYGSTYYHEGIAYAGDIILIPDTTMAETLNSLNAAKPNFFPDVDTWEPYTIPDGVIFNCKDGRLVIEENTAKAYAIANPFKRVYWLNQGAQSFSIKECVVAIDIK
-990 WGSDNPDFSAL
+990 SD
-1001 IDKSRAPNGSVDY
+1001 
-1014 FPYYSDVA
+1014 
-1022 LGTLI
+1022 T
-1027 YKMVTISEDTVWATP
+1027 TWATSFQDRQV
-1042 HPNQKVT
+1042 NI
-1049 VLDGATLTLSVPM
+1049 LNGATLTVSVPM
-1062 SLDTVTMREGA
+1062 ALDTVMMEEDAQVVFTATEGKLTA
-1073 QIKSNLADQ
+1073 R
-1082 TGSVTTKSLRF
+1082 SLRF
-1093 SPDLS
+1093 APLLS
-1098 GTEWKALGMP
+1098 ATGWKAFGMP
-1108 LASAVIKNSTEEE
+1108 FTSAVIKNSTEEE

-1142 KTPEFVVDESTFGM
+1142 KTPEFVVDESAFGM

-1175 EFKTLEEPAAPTETG
+1175 EFKTLEEAAAPTETG

-1205 KQSAYILTTD
+1205 KQSAYILTAD

-1297 GEVTDGR
+1297 SEVTDGQ
-1304 RIMVSSGIYAVNGQL
+1304 RIMVPSGIYAVNGQL

>member
-1 MKRRL
+1 
-6 LFLFAVFMVGASV
+6 MVGASV

-34 TDGDGSS
+34 TGGDGSS
-41 AGSPIYKT
+41 AGSPIYKA
-49 NLETALSDAAL
+49 NLEAALSDAAL

-73 VYSANAAPYFITKS
+73 EYSANAAPYSITKS

-107 IGLTNGGNVSF
+107 IELTNGGNVSF

-214 GPSAKSLYPYVIGI
+214 GPSAKGLYPYVIGI

-370 TSTDGSKALIQSK
+370 KSTDGSKALIQSK

-401 VLGVEYVEFKAEN
+401 VLGVENVEFKTEN

-431 ASSLDVL
+431 ASNLDVL
-438 LTNTTLEEGDKVIF
+438 LTNMILEEEDKVIF

-467 SITLQGA
+467 SITIQ
-474 GQSQTIVNGHIFV
+474 
-487 NSPST
+487 
-492 GSVTL
+492 
-497 TASDMTLKGTDNS
+497 
-510 SAHGLIGMI
+510 
-519 GTGKNIVKLTNCK
+519 GTGR
-532 LDGGAVTAQTAAVG
+532 D
-546 VRMESVGAELSLT
+546 
-559 NTDIDVNYYG
+559 
-569 IGLRNKEQVLDITGG
+569 
-584 TFTAWGAI
+584 
-592 MTSAGSMSPSDGTL
+592 
-606 ANTNTRITA
+606 
-615 KDATFISRTLLNGKS
+615 
-630 NSYGAVILQEKYNGV
+630 
-645 TADFTNCEL
+645 
-654 RAVDG
+654 
-659 LDPLI
+659 
-664 NATQATATD
+664 
-673 IRSYGNT
+673 
-680 ITFTG
+680 
-685 CTLSS
+685 
-690 LEGTNNLP
+690 
-698 EGSNGYLHAGVIRLG
+698 
-713 WSGTDDKSEFADNT
+713 
-727 ITINNSTLNGK
+727 
-738 EGENWVYSHR
+738 
-748 EKEAKKYDK
+748 
-757 LTING
+757 
-762 TVYDPASGLI
+762 
-772 CYGEP
+772 
-777 DIQNKIDNAVAGETI
+777 
-792 SVPAGEHAGFNV
+792 
-804 TTADVRI
+804 
-811 KGVYGKTIIKG
+811 KTIIKG
-822 TKKYTGSS
+822 AILINGSANNTATDVKIKGLSIDYTPT
-830 IACISADK
+830 K
-838 VTLMNLSFKSS
+838 VTSGKCTPIIEVTGNADLLIDNCIMNNNTQGYGDRKNPNPAEVLQNAILLGATAKGTVHVENTTINLAANAQAGVLIDGEL
-849 TDGSNRPTALFV
+849 TDVSLVNTKIDGQVNGSNQFGVYIHHKKTPVTVDSTTILLNNHYCIYANNAGDQKLTIKNKSNIVGYGALYLYETSDMNV
-861 GGGTVEIDSCIFED
+861 HVSGGSILTGKTKNKGVSDSFAAIAI
-875 KLLQTG
+875 
-881 LYSEPGSTLKD
+881 STN
-892 ATLLVHNS
+892 NS
-900 TFNVYDKNLLI
+900 TVGASNNEIVIEDSYIGNKFDEQETMAMTPIKINGSFTPTPCDNKIILKGKTIVSTTDNIKNPTIVGYGMNPDKY
-911 SAGRL
+911 
-916 NAMVKNNV
+916 NNV
-924 FTDSDI
+924 I
-930 SVAKN
+930 
-935 DGSNVVESNEFHNCV
+935 
-950 VKVEDGVTFQ
+950 
-960 YNKMYPGDQT
+960 M
-970 YVYSIRPNN
+970 
-979 LEGTVVAPNNY
+979 LEGTDVQLQDQNGKPCVIINKPDGSFRNAAVSIVTAIDFGELYGSTYYHEGIAYAGDIILIPDTTMAETLNSLNAAKPNFFPDVDTWEPYTIPDGVIFNCKDGRLVIEENTAKAYAIANPFKRVYWLNQGAQSFSIKECVVAIDIK
-990 WGSDNPDFSAL
+990 SD
-1001 IDKSRAPNGSVDY
+1001 
-1014 FPYYSDVA
+1014 
-1022 LGTLI
+1022 T
-1027 YKMVTISEDTVWATP
+1027 TWATSFQDRQV
-1042 HPNQKVT
+1042 NI
-1049 VLDGATLTLSVPM
+1049 LNGATLTVSVPM
-1062 SLDTVTMREGA
+1062 ALDTVMMEEDAQVVFTATEGKLTA
-1073 QIKSNLADQ
+1073 R
-1082 TGSVTTKSLRF
+1082 SLRF
-1093 SPDLS
+1093 APLLS
-1098 GTEWKALGMP
+1098 ATGWKAFGMP
-1108 LASAVIKNSTEEE
+1108 FTSAVIKNSTEEE

-1142 KTPEFVVDESTFGM
+1142 KTPEFVVDESAFGM

-1175 EFKTLEEPAAPTETG
+1175 EFKTLEEAAAPTETG

-1205 KQSAYILTTD
+1205 KQSAYILTAD

-1286 IIGMNGKVAYR
+1286 VIGMNGKVAYR
-1297 GEVTDGR
+1297 GEVTDGQ
-1304 RIMVSSGIYAVNGQL
+1304 RIMVPSGIYAVNGQL

>member
-34 TDGDGSS
+34 TGGDGSS
-41 AGSPIYKT
+41 AGSPIYKA
-49 NLETALSDAAL
+49 NLEAALSDAAL

-73 VYSANAAPYFITKS
+73 EYSANAAPYSITKS

-107 IGLTNGGNVSF
+107 IELTNGGNVSF

-172 TVNENTVNFINS
+172 TVDENTVNFINS
-184 RMYMSD
+184 RMYMSE

-214 GPSAKSLYPYVIGI
+214 GPSAKGLYPYVIGI

-401 VLGVEYVEFKAEN
+401 VLGVENVEFKTEN

-431 ASSLDVL
+431 ASNLDVL
-438 LTNTTLEEGDKVIF
+438 LTNMILEEEDKVIF

-467 SITLQGA
+467 SITIQ
-474 GQSQTIVNGHIFV
+474 
-487 NSPST
+487 
-492 GSVTL
+492 
-497 TASDMTLKGTDNS
+497 
-510 SAHGLIGMI
+510 
-519 GTGKNIVKLTNCK
+519 GTGR
-532 LDGGAVTAQTAAVG
+532 D
-546 VRMESVGAELSLT
+546 
-559 NTDIDVNYYG
+559 
-569 IGLRNKEQVLDITGG
+569 
-584 TFTAWGAI
+584 
-592 MTSAGSMSPSDGTL
+592 
-606 ANTNTRITA
+606 
-615 KDATFISRTLLNGKS
+615 
-630 NSYGAVILQEKYNGV
+630 
-645 TADFTNCEL
+645 
-654 RAVDG
+654 
-659 LDPLI
+659 
-664 NATQATATD
+664 
-673 IRSYGNT
+673 
-680 ITFTG
+680 
-685 CTLSS
+685 
-690 LEGTNNLP
+690 
-698 EGSNGYLHAGVIRLG
+698 
-713 WSGTDDKSEFADNT
+713 
-727 ITINNSTLNGK
+727 
-738 EGENWVYSHR
+738 
-748 EKEAKKYDK
+748 
-757 LTING
+757 
-762 TVYDPASGLI
+762 
-772 CYGEP
+772 
-777 DIQNKIDNAVAGETI
+777 
-792 SVPAGEHAGFNV
+792 
-804 TTADVRI
+804 
-811 KGVYGKTIIKG
+811 KTIIKG
-822 TKKYTGSS
+822 AILINGSANNTATDVKIKGLSIDYTPT
-830 IACISADK
+830 K
-838 VTLMNLSFKSS
+838 VTSGKCTPIIEVTGNADLLIDNCIMNNNTQGYGDRKNPNPAEVLQNAILLGATAKGTVHVENTTINLAANAQAGVLIDGEL
-849 TDGSNRPTALFV
+849 TDVSLVNTKIDGQVNGSNQFGVYIHHKKTPVTVDSTTILLNNHYCIYANNAGDQKLTIKNKSNIVGYGALY
-861 GGGTVEIDSCIFED
+861 
-875 KLLQTG
+875 
-881 LYSEPGSTLKD
+881 LYETSDMNVHVSGGSTLTGKTKNKGVSD
-892 ATLLVHNS
+892 SFAAIAISTNNS
-900 TFNVYDKNLLI
+900 TVGASNNEIVIEDSYIGNKFDEQETMAMTPIKINGSFTPTPCDNKIILKGKTIVSTTDNIKNPTIVGYGMNPDEYNNVIMVEGTDVQFQDQKGKPCVIINKPDGSFRNAAVSIVTAIDFGELYGSTYYHEGIAYAGDIILIPDTTMAETLNSLNAAKPNFFPDVDTWEPYTIPDGVIFNCKD
-911 SAGRL
+911 GRL
-916 NAMVKNNV
+916 VIEEN
-924 FTDSDI
+924 T
-930 SVAKN
+930 AKAYAIAN
-935 DGSNVVESNEFHNCV
+935 PFKRVYWLNQGAQSFSIKECV
-950 VKVEDGVTFQ
+950 VAIDIK
-960 YNKMYPGDQT
+960 
-970 YVYSIRPNN
+970 
-979 LEGTVVAPNNY
+979 
-990 WGSDNPDFSAL
+990 SD
-1001 IDKSRAPNGSVDY
+1001 
-1014 FPYYSDVA
+1014 
-1022 LGTLI
+1022 T
-1027 YKMVTISEDTVWATP
+1027 TWATSFQDRQV
-1042 HPNQKVT
+1042 NI
-1049 VLDGATLTLSVPM
+1049 LNGATLTVSVPM
-1062 SLDTVTMREGA
+1062 ALDTVMMEEDAQVVFTATEGKLTA
-1073 QIKSNLADQ
+1073 R
-1082 TGSVTTKSLRF
+1082 SLRF
-1093 SPDLS
+1093 APLLS
-1098 GTEWKALGMP
+1098 ATGWKAFGMP
-1108 LASAVIKNSTEEE
+1108 FTSAVIKNSTEEE

-1142 KTPEFVVDESTFGM
+1142 KTPEFVVDESAFGM

-1175 EFKTLEEPAAPTETG
+1175 EFKTLEEAAAPTETG

-1205 KQSAYILTTD
+1205 KQSAYILTAD

-1297 GEVTDGR
+1297 SEVTDGQ
-1304 RIMVSSGIYAVNGQL
+1304 RIMVPSGIYAVNGQL

>member
-34 TDGDGSS
+34 TGGDGSS
-41 AGSPIYKT
+41 AGSPIYKA
-49 NLETALSDAAL
+49 NLEAALSDAAL

-73 VYSANAAPYFITKS
+73 EYSANAAPYSITKS

-107 IGLTNGGNVSF
+107 IELTNGGNVSF

-172 TVNENTVNFINS
+172 TVDENTVNFINS
-184 RMYMSD
+184 RMYMSE

-214 GPSAKSLYPYVIGI
+214 GPSAKGLYPYVIGI

-370 TSTDGSKALIQSK
+370 KSTDGSKALIQSK

-401 VLGVEYVEFKAEN
+401 VLGVENVEFKTEN

-431 ASSLDVL
+431 ASNLDVL
-438 LTNTTLEEGDKVIF
+438 LTNMILEEEDKVIF

-467 SITLQGA
+467 SITIQ
-474 GQSQTIVNGHIFV
+474 
-487 NSPST
+487 
-492 GSVTL
+492 
-497 TASDMTLKGTDNS
+497 
-510 SAHGLIGMI
+510 
-519 GTGKNIVKLTNCK
+519 GTGR
-532 LDGGAVTAQTAAVG
+532 D
-546 VRMESVGAELSLT
+546 
-559 NTDIDVNYYG
+559 
-569 IGLRNKEQVLDITGG
+569 
-584 TFTAWGAI
+584 
-592 MTSAGSMSPSDGTL
+592 
-606 ANTNTRITA
+606 
-615 KDATFISRTLLNGKS
+615 
-630 NSYGAVILQEKYNGV
+630 
-645 TADFTNCEL
+645 
-654 RAVDG
+654 
-659 LDPLI
+659 
-664 NATQATATD
+664 
-673 IRSYGNT
+673 
-680 ITFTG
+680 
-685 CTLSS
+685 
-690 LEGTNNLP
+690 
-698 EGSNGYLHAGVIRLG
+698 
-713 WSGTDDKSEFADNT
+713 
-727 ITINNSTLNGK
+727 
-738 EGENWVYSHR
+738 
-748 EKEAKKYDK
+748 
-757 LTING
+757 
-762 TVYDPASGLI
+762 
-772 CYGEP
+772 
-777 DIQNKIDNAVAGETI
+777 
-792 SVPAGEHAGFNV
+792 
-804 TTADVRI
+804 
-811 KGVYGKTIIKG
+811 KTIIKG
-822 TKKYTGSS
+822 AILINGSANNTATDVKIKGLSIDYTPT
-830 IACISADK
+830 K
-838 VTLMNLSFKSS
+838 VTSGKCTPIIEVTGNADLLIDNCIMNNNTQGYGDRKNPNPAEVLQNAILLGATAKGTVHVENTTINLAANAQAGVLIDGEL
-849 TDGSNRPTALFV
+849 TDVSLVNTKIDGQVNGSNQFGVYIHHKKTPVTVDSTTILLNNHYCIYANNAGDQKLTIKNKSNIVGYGALYLYETSDMNV
-861 GGGTVEIDSCIFED
+861 HVSGGSILTGKTKNKGVSDSFAAIAI
-875 KLLQTG
+875 
-881 LYSEPGSTLKD
+881 STN
-892 ATLLVHNS
+892 NS
-900 TFNVYDKNLLI
+900 TVGASNNEIVIEDSYIGNKFDEQETMAMTPIKINGSFTPTPCDNKIILKGKTIVSTTDNIKNPTIVGYGMNPDKY
-911 SAGRL
+911 
-916 NAMVKNNV
+916 NNV
-924 FTDSDI
+924 I
-930 SVAKN
+930 
-935 DGSNVVESNEFHNCV
+935 
-950 VKVEDGVTFQ
+950 
-960 YNKMYPGDQT
+960 M
-970 YVYSIRPNN
+970 
-979 LEGTVVAPNNY
+979 LEGTDVQLQDQNGKPSVIINKPDGSFRNAAVSIVTAIDFGELYGSTYYHEGIAYAGDIILIPDTTMAETLNSLNAAKPNFFPDVDTWEPYTIPDGVIFNCKDGRLVIEENTAKAYAIANPFKRVYWLNQGAQSFSIKECVVAIDIK
-990 WGSDNPDFSAL
+990 SD
-1001 IDKSRAPNGSVDY
+1001 
-1014 FPYYSDVA
+1014 
-1022 LGTLI
+1022 T
-1027 YKMVTISEDTVWATP
+1027 TWATSFQDRQV
-1042 HPNQKVT
+1042 NI
-1049 VLDGATLTLSVPM
+1049 LNGATLTVSVPM
-1062 SLDTVTMREGA
+1062 ALDTVMMEEDAQVVFTATEGKLTA
-1073 QIKSNLADQ
+1073 R
-1082 TGSVTTKSLRF
+1082 SLRF
-1093 SPDLS
+1093 APLLS
-1098 GTEWKALGMP
+1098 ATGWKAFGMP
-1108 LASAVIKNSTEEE
+1108 FTSAVIKNSTEEE

-1142 KTPEFVVDESTFGM
+1142 KTPEFVVDESAFGM

-1175 EFKTLEEPAAPTETG
+1175 EFKTLEEAAAPTETG

-1205 KQSAYILTTD
+1205 KQSAYILTAD

-1297 GEVTDGR
+1297 SEVTDGQ
-1304 RIMVSSGIYAVNGQL
+1304 RIMVPSGIYAVNGQL

>member
-34 TDGDGSS
+34 TGGDGSS
-41 AGSPIYKT
+41 AGSPIYKA
-49 NLETALSDAAL
+49 NLEAALSDAAL

-73 VYSANAAPYFITKS
+73 EYSANAAPYSITKS

-107 IGLTNGGNVSF
+107 IELTNGGNVSF

-172 TVNENTVNFINS
+172 TVDENTVNFINS
-184 RMYMSD
+184 RMYMSE

-214 GPSAKSLYPYVIGI
+214 GPSAKGLYPYVIGI

-401 VLGVEYVEFKAEN
+401 VLGVENVEFKTEN

-431 ASSLDVL
+431 ASNLDVL
-438 LTNTTLEEGDKVIF
+438 LTNMILEEEDKVIF

-467 SITLQGA
+467 SITIQ
-474 GQSQTIVNGHIFV
+474 
-487 NSPST
+487 
-492 GSVTL
+492 
-497 TASDMTLKGTDNS
+497 
-510 SAHGLIGMI
+510 
-519 GTGKNIVKLTNCK
+519 GTGR
-532 LDGGAVTAQTAAVG
+532 D
-546 VRMESVGAELSLT
+546 
-559 NTDIDVNYYG
+559 
-569 IGLRNKEQVLDITGG
+569 
-584 TFTAWGAI
+584 
-592 MTSAGSMSPSDGTL
+592 
-606 ANTNTRITA
+606 
-615 KDATFISRTLLNGKS
+615 
-630 NSYGAVILQEKYNGV
+630 
-645 TADFTNCEL
+645 
-654 RAVDG
+654 
-659 LDPLI
+659 
-664 NATQATATD
+664 
-673 IRSYGNT
+673 
-680 ITFTG
+680 
-685 CTLSS
+685 
-690 LEGTNNLP
+690 
-698 EGSNGYLHAGVIRLG
+698 
-713 WSGTDDKSEFADNT
+713 
-727 ITINNSTLNGK
+727 
-738 EGENWVYSHR
+738 
-748 EKEAKKYDK
+748 
-757 LTING
+757 
-762 TVYDPASGLI
+762 
-772 CYGEP
+772 
-777 DIQNKIDNAVAGETI
+777 
-792 SVPAGEHAGFNV
+792 
-804 TTADVRI
+804 
-811 KGVYGKTIIKG
+811 KTIIKG
-822 TKKYTGSS
+822 AILINGSANNTATDVKIKGLSIDYTPT
-830 IACISADK
+830 K
-838 VTLMNLSFKSS
+838 VTSGKCTPIIEVTGNADLLIDNCIMNNNTQGYGDRKNPNPAEVLQNAILLGATAKGTVRVENTTINLAANAQSGVLIDGELTDVSLVNTKIDGQVNGSNQFGVYIHHKKTPVTVDSTTILLNNHYCIYANNAGDQKLTIKNKSNIVGYGALYLYETSDMNVHVSGGSILTGKTKNKGVSDSFAAIAIS
-849 TDGSNRPTALFV
+849 TNNSTVGASNNEIVIEDSYIGNKFAEQETMAMTPIKINGSFTPIPCDNKIILKGKTIVSTTDNIKNPTIVGYGMNPDEYNNVIMVEGTDVQLQDQNGKPCVIINKPDGSFRNAAVSIVTA
-861 GGGTVEIDSCIFED
+861 IDFGE
-875 KLLQTG
+875 
-881 LYSEPGSTLKD
+881 LYGSTYYHEGIAYAGDIILIPDTTMAETLNSLNVAKPNFFPDVNTWEPYTIPDGVIFNCKD
-892 ATLLVHNS
+892 
-900 TFNVYDKNLLI
+900 
-911 SAGRL
+911 GRL
-916 NAMVKNNV
+916 VIEEN
-924 FTDSDI
+924 T
-930 SVAKN
+930 AKAYAIAN
-935 DGSNVVESNEFHNCV
+935 PFKRVYWLNQGAQSFSIKECV
-950 VKVEDGVTFQ
+950 VAIDIK
-960 YNKMYPGDQT
+960 
-970 YVYSIRPNN
+970 
-979 LEGTVVAPNNY
+979 
-990 WGSDNPDFSAL
+990 SD
-1001 IDKSRAPNGSVDY
+1001 
-1014 FPYYSDVA
+1014 
-1022 LGTLI
+1022 T
-1027 YKMVTISEDTVWATP
+1027 TWATSFQDRQV
-1042 HPNQKVT
+1042 NI
-1049 VLDGATLTLSVPM
+1049 LNGATLTVSVPM
-1062 SLDTVTMREGA
+1062 ALDTVMMEEDAQVVFTATEGKLTA
-1073 QIKSNLADQ
+1073 R
-1082 TGSVTTKSLRF
+1082 SLRF
-1093 SPDLS
+1093 APLLS
-1098 GTEWKALGMP
+1098 ATGWKAFGMP
-1108 LASAVIKNSTEEE
+1108 FTSAVIKNSTEEE
-1121 ISAPSA
+1121 ILAPSV

-1142 KTPEFVVDESTFGM
+1142 KTPEFVVDESAFGM

-1297 GEVTDGR
+1297 GEVTDGQ

>member
-34 TDGDGSS
+34 TGGDGSS
-41 AGSPIYKT
+41 AGSPIYKA
-49 NLETALSDAAL
+49 NLEAALSDAAL

-73 VYSANAAPYFITKS
+73 EYSANAAPYSITKS

-107 IGLTNGGNVSF
+107 IELTNGGNVSF

-172 TVNENTVNFINS
+172 TVDENTVNFINS
-184 RMYMSD
+184 RMYMSE

-214 GPSAKSLYPYVIGI
+214 GPSAKGLYPYVIGI

-370 TSTDGSKALIQSK
+370 KSTDGSKALIQSK

-401 VLGVEYVEFKAEN
+401 VLGVENVEFKTEN

-431 ASSLDVL
+431 ASNLDVL
-438 LTNTTLEEGDKVIF
+438 LTNMILEEEDKVIF

-467 SITLQGA
+467 SITIQ
-474 GQSQTIVNGHIFV
+474 
-487 NSPST
+487 
-492 GSVTL
+492 
-497 TASDMTLKGTDNS
+497 
-510 SAHGLIGMI
+510 
-519 GTGKNIVKLTNCK
+519 GTGR
-532 LDGGAVTAQTAAVG
+532 D
-546 VRMESVGAELSLT
+546 
-559 NTDIDVNYYG
+559 
-569 IGLRNKEQVLDITGG
+569 
-584 TFTAWGAI
+584 
-592 MTSAGSMSPSDGTL
+592 
-606 ANTNTRITA
+606 
-615 KDATFISRTLLNGKS
+615 
-630 NSYGAVILQEKYNGV
+630 
-645 TADFTNCEL
+645 
-654 RAVDG
+654 
-659 LDPLI
+659 
-664 NATQATATD
+664 
-673 IRSYGNT
+673 
-680 ITFTG
+680 
-685 CTLSS
+685 
-690 LEGTNNLP
+690 
-698 EGSNGYLHAGVIRLG
+698 
-713 WSGTDDKSEFADNT
+713 
-727 ITINNSTLNGK
+727 
-738 EGENWVYSHR
+738 
-748 EKEAKKYDK
+748 
-757 LTING
+757 
-762 TVYDPASGLI
+762 
-772 CYGEP
+772 
-777 DIQNKIDNAVAGETI
+777 
-792 SVPAGEHAGFNV
+792 
-804 TTADVRI
+804 
-811 KGVYGKTIIKG
+811 KTIIKG
-822 TKKYTGSS
+822 AILINGSANNTATDVKIKGLSIDYTPT
-830 IACISADK
+830 K
-838 VTLMNLSFKSS
+838 VTSGKCTPIIEVTGNADLLIDNCIMNNNTQGYGDRKNPNPAEALQNAILLGATAKGTVRVENTTINLAANAQSGVLIDGEL
-849 TDGSNRPTALFV
+849 TDVSLVNTKIDGQVNGSNQFGVYIHHKKTPVTVDSTTILLNNHYCIYANNAGDQKLTIKNKSNIVGYGALYLYETSDMNV
-861 GGGTVEIDSCIFED
+861 HVSGGSILTGKTKNKGVSDSFAAIAI
-875 KLLQTG
+875 
-881 LYSEPGSTLKD
+881 STN
-892 ATLLVHNS
+892 NS
-900 TFNVYDKNLLI
+900 TVGASNNEIVIEDSYIGNKFDEQETMAMTPIKINGSFTPTPCDNKIILKGKTIVSTTDNIKNPTIVGYGMNPDKY
-911 SAGRL
+911 
-916 NAMVKNNV
+916 NNV
-924 FTDSDI
+924 I
-930 SVAKN
+930 
-935 DGSNVVESNEFHNCV
+935 
-950 VKVEDGVTFQ
+950 
-960 YNKMYPGDQT
+960 M
-970 YVYSIRPNN
+970 
-979 LEGTVVAPNNY
+979 LEGTDVQLQDQNGKPCVIINKPDGSFRNAAVSIVTAIDFGELYGSTYYHEGIAYAGDIILIPDTTMAETLNSLNAAKPNFFPDVDTWEPYTIPDGVIFNCKDGRLVIEENTAKAYAIANPFKRVYWLNQGAQSFSIKECVVAIDIK
-990 WGSDNPDFSAL
+990 SD
-1001 IDKSRAPNGSVDY
+1001 
-1014 FPYYSDVA
+1014 
-1022 LGTLI
+1022 T
-1027 YKMVTISEDTVWATP
+1027 TWATSFQDRQV
-1042 HPNQKVT
+1042 NI
-1049 VLDGATLTLSVPM
+1049 LNGATLTVSVPM
-1062 SLDTVTMREGA
+1062 ALDTVMMEEDAQVVFTATEGKLTA
-1073 QIKSNLADQ
+1073 R
-1082 TGSVTTKSLRF
+1082 SLRF
-1093 SPDLS
+1093 APLLS
-1098 GTEWKALGMP
+1098 ATGWKAFGMP
-1108 LASAVIKNSTEEE
+1108 FTSAVIKNSTEEE

-1142 KTPEFVVDESTFGM
+1142 KTPEFVVDESAFGM

-1175 EFKTLEEPAAPTETG
+1175 EFKTLEEAAAPTETG

-1205 KQSAYILTTD
+1205 KQSAYILTAD

-1297 GEVTDGR
+1297 SEVTDGQ
-1304 RIMVSSGIYAVNGQL
+1304 RIMVPSGIYAVNGQL

>member
-34 TDGDGSS
+34 TGGDGSS
-41 AGSPIYKT
+41 AGSPIYKA
-49 NLETALSDAAL
+49 NLEAALSDAAL

-73 VYSANAAPYFITKS
+73 EYSANAAPYSITKS

-107 IGLTNGGNVSF
+107 IELTNGGNVSF

-172 TVNENTVNFINS
+172 TVDENTVNFINS
-184 RMYMSD
+184 RMYMSE

-214 GPSAKSLYPYVIGI
+214 GPSAKGLYPYVIGI

-401 VLGVEYVEFKAEN
+401 VLGVENVEFKTEN

-431 ASSLDVL
+431 ASNLDVL
-438 LTNTTLEEGDKVIF
+438 LTNMILEEEDKVIF

-467 SITLQGA
+467 SITIQ
-474 GQSQTIVNGHIFV
+474 
-487 NSPST
+487 
-492 GSVTL
+492 
-497 TASDMTLKGTDNS
+497 
-510 SAHGLIGMI
+510 
-519 GTGKNIVKLTNCK
+519 GTGR
-532 LDGGAVTAQTAAVG
+532 D
-546 VRMESVGAELSLT
+546 
-559 NTDIDVNYYG
+559 
-569 IGLRNKEQVLDITGG
+569 
-584 TFTAWGAI
+584 
-592 MTSAGSMSPSDGTL
+592 
-606 ANTNTRITA
+606 
-615 KDATFISRTLLNGKS
+615 
-630 NSYGAVILQEKYNGV
+630 
-645 TADFTNCEL
+645 
-654 RAVDG
+654 
-659 LDPLI
+659 
-664 NATQATATD
+664 
-673 IRSYGNT
+673 
-680 ITFTG
+680 
-685 CTLSS
+685 
-690 LEGTNNLP
+690 
-698 EGSNGYLHAGVIRLG
+698 
-713 WSGTDDKSEFADNT
+713 
-727 ITINNSTLNGK
+727 
-738 EGENWVYSHR
+738 
-748 EKEAKKYDK
+748 
-757 LTING
+757 
-762 TVYDPASGLI
+762 
-772 CYGEP
+772 
-777 DIQNKIDNAVAGETI
+777 
-792 SVPAGEHAGFNV
+792 
-804 TTADVRI
+804 
-811 KGVYGKTIIKG
+811 KTIIKG
-822 TKKYTGSS
+822 AILINGSANNTATDVKIKGLSIDYTPT
-830 IACISADK
+830 K
-838 VTLMNLSFKSS
+838 VTSGKCTPIIEVTGNADLLIDNCIMNNNTQGYGDRKNPNPAEVLQNAILLGATAKGTVHVENTTINLAANAQAGVLIDGELTDVSLVNTKIDGQVNGSNQFGVYIHHKKTPVTVDSTTILLNNHYCIYANNAGDQKLTIKNKSNIVGYGALYLYETSDMNVHVSGGSILTGKTKNKGVSDSFAAIAIS
-849 TDGSNRPTALFV
+849 TNNSTVGASNNEIVIEDSYIGNKFDEQETMAMTPIKINGSFTPTPCDNKIILKGKTIVSTTDNIKNPTIVGYGMNPDEYNNVIMVEGTDVQFQDQKGKPCVIINKPDGSFRNAAVSIVTA
-861 GGGTVEIDSCIFED
+861 IDFGE
-875 KLLQTG
+875 
-881 LYSEPGSTLKD
+881 LYGSTYYHEGIAYAGDIILIPDTTMAETLNSLNAAKPNFFPDVDTWEPYTIPDGVIFNCKD
-892 ATLLVHNS
+892 
-900 TFNVYDKNLLI
+900 
-911 SAGRL
+911 GRL
-916 NAMVKNNV
+916 VIEEN
-924 FTDSDI
+924 T
-930 SVAKN
+930 AKAYAIAN
-935 DGSNVVESNEFHNCV
+935 PFKRVYWLNQGAQSFSIKECV
-950 VKVEDGVTFQ
+950 VAIDIK
-960 YNKMYPGDQT
+960 
-970 YVYSIRPNN
+970 
-979 LEGTVVAPNNY
+979 
-990 WGSDNPDFSAL
+990 SD
-1001 IDKSRAPNGSVDY
+1001 
-1014 FPYYSDVA
+1014 
-1022 LGTLI
+1022 T
-1027 YKMVTISEDTVWATP
+1027 TWATSFQDRQV
-1042 HPNQKVT
+1042 NI
-1049 VLDGATLTLSVPM
+1049 LNGATLTVSVPM
-1062 SLDTVTMREGA
+1062 ALDTVMMEEDAQVVFTATEGKLTA
-1073 QIKSNLADQ
+1073 R
-1082 TGSVTTKSLRF
+1082 SLRF
-1093 SPDLS
+1093 APLLS
-1098 GTEWKALGMP
+1098 ATGWKAFGMP
-1108 LASAVIKNSTEEE
+1108 FTSAVIKNSTEEE
-1121 ISAPSA
+1121 ISAPSV

-1142 KTPEFVVDESTFGM
+1142 KTPEFVVDESAFGM

-1175 EFKTLEEPAAPTETG
+1175 EFKTLEEAAAPTETG

-1205 KQSAYILTTD
+1205 KQSAYILTAD

-1297 GEVTDGR
+1297 SEVTDGQ
-1304 RIMVSSGIYAVNGQL
+1304 RIMVPSGIYAVNGQL

>member
-1 MKRRL
+1 
-6 LFLFAVFMVGASV
+6 MVGASV

-34 TDGDGSS
+34 TGGDGSS
-41 AGSPIYKT
+41 AGSPIYKA
-49 NLETALSDAAL
+49 NLEAALSDAAL

-73 VYSANAAPYFITKS
+73 EYSANAAPYSITKS

-107 IGLTNGGNVSF
+107 IELTNGGNVSF

-172 TVNENTVNFINS
+172 TVDENTVNFINS
-184 RMYMSD
+184 RMYMSE

-214 GPSAKSLYPYVIGI
+214 GPSAKGLYPYVIGI

-401 VLGVEYVEFKAEN
+401 VLGVENVEFKTEN

-431 ASSLDVL
+431 ASNLDVL
-438 LTNTTLEEGDKVIF
+438 LTNMILEEEDKVIF

-467 SITLQGA
+467 SITIQ
-474 GQSQTIVNGHIFV
+474 
-487 NSPST
+487 
-492 GSVTL
+492 
-497 TASDMTLKGTDNS
+497 
-510 SAHGLIGMI
+510 
-519 GTGKNIVKLTNCK
+519 GTGR
-532 LDGGAVTAQTAAVG
+532 D
-546 VRMESVGAELSLT
+546 
-559 NTDIDVNYYG
+559 
-569 IGLRNKEQVLDITGG
+569 
-584 TFTAWGAI
+584 
-592 MTSAGSMSPSDGTL
+592 
-606 ANTNTRITA
+606 
-615 KDATFISRTLLNGKS
+615 
-630 NSYGAVILQEKYNGV
+630 
-645 TADFTNCEL
+645 
-654 RAVDG
+654 
-659 LDPLI
+659 
-664 NATQATATD
+664 
-673 IRSYGNT
+673 
-680 ITFTG
+680 
-685 CTLSS
+685 
-690 LEGTNNLP
+690 
-698 EGSNGYLHAGVIRLG
+698 
-713 WSGTDDKSEFADNT
+713 
-727 ITINNSTLNGK
+727 
-738 EGENWVYSHR
+738 
-748 EKEAKKYDK
+748 
-757 LTING
+757 
-762 TVYDPASGLI
+762 
-772 CYGEP
+772 
-777 DIQNKIDNAVAGETI
+777 
-792 SVPAGEHAGFNV
+792 
-804 TTADVRI
+804 
-811 KGVYGKTIIKG
+811 KTIIKG
-822 TKKYTGSS
+822 AILINGSANNTATDVKIKGLSIDYTPT
-830 IACISADK
+830 K
-838 VTLMNLSFKSS
+838 VTSGKCTPIIEVTGNADLLIDNCIMNNNTQGYGDRKNPNPAEVLQNAILLGATAKGTVHVENTTINLAANAQAGVLIDGELTDVSLVNTKIDGQVNGSNQFGVYIHHKKTPVTVDSTTILLNNHYCIYANNAGDQKLTIKNKSNIVGYGALYLYETSDMNVHVSGGSILTGKTKNKGVSDSFAAIAIS
-849 TDGSNRPTALFV
+849 TNNSTVGASNNEIVIEDSYIGNKFAEQETMAMTPIKINGSFTPIPCDNKIILKGKTIVSTTDNIKNPTIVGYGMNPDEYNNVIMVEGTDVQLQDQNGKPCVIINKPDGSFRNAAVSIVTA
-861 GGGTVEIDSCIFED
+861 IDFGE
-875 KLLQTG
+875 
-881 LYSEPGSTLKD
+881 LYGSTYYHEGIAYAGDIILIPDTTMAETLNSLNVAKPNFFPDVNTWEPYTIPDGVIFNCKD
-892 ATLLVHNS
+892 
-900 TFNVYDKNLLI
+900 
-911 SAGRL
+911 GRL
-916 NAMVKNNV
+916 VIEEN
-924 FTDSDI
+924 T
-930 SVAKN
+930 AKAYAIAN
-935 DGSNVVESNEFHNCV
+935 PFKRVYWLNQGAQSFSIKECV
-950 VKVEDGVTFQ
+950 VAIDIK
-960 YNKMYPGDQT
+960 
-970 YVYSIRPNN
+970 
-979 LEGTVVAPNNY
+979 
-990 WGSDNPDFSAL
+990 SD
-1001 IDKSRAPNGSVDY
+1001 
-1014 FPYYSDVA
+1014 
-1022 LGTLI
+1022 T
-1027 YKMVTISEDTVWATP
+1027 TWATSFQDRQV
-1042 HPNQKVT
+1042 NI
-1049 VLDGATLTLSVPM
+1049 LNGATLTVSVPM
-1062 SLDTVTMREGA
+1062 ALDTVMMEEDAQVVFTATEGKLTA
-1073 QIKSNLADQ
+1073 R
-1082 TGSVTTKSLRF
+1082 SLRF
-1093 SPDLS
+1093 APLLS
-1098 GTEWKALGMP
+1098 ATGWKAFGMP
-1108 LASAVIKNSTEEE
+1108 FTSAVIKNSTEEE
-1121 ISAPSA
+1121 ILAPSV

-1142 KTPEFVVDESTFGM
+1142 KTPEFVVDESAFGM

-1297 GEVTDGR
+1297 GEVTDGQ

>member
-34 TDGDGSS
+34 TGGDGSS
-41 AGSPIYKT
+41 AGSPIYKA
-49 NLETALSDAAL
+49 NLEAALSDAAL

-73 VYSANAAPYFITKS
+73 EYSANAAPYSITKS

-107 IGLTNGGNVSF
+107 IELTNGGNVSF

-172 TVNENTVNFINS
+172 TVDENTVNFINS
-184 RMYMSD
+184 RMYMSE

-214 GPSAKSLYPYVIGI
+214 GPSAKGLYPYVIGI

-401 VLGVEYVEFKAEN
+401 VLGVENVEFKTEN

-431 ASSLDVL
+431 ASNLDVL
-438 LTNTTLEEGDKVIF
+438 LTNMILEEEDKVIF

-467 SITLQGA
+467 SITIQ
-474 GQSQTIVNGHIFV
+474 
-487 NSPST
+487 
-492 GSVTL
+492 
-497 TASDMTLKGTDNS
+497 
-510 SAHGLIGMI
+510 
-519 GTGKNIVKLTNCK
+519 GTGR
-532 LDGGAVTAQTAAVG
+532 D
-546 VRMESVGAELSLT
+546 
-559 NTDIDVNYYG
+559 
-569 IGLRNKEQVLDITGG
+569 
-584 TFTAWGAI
+584 
-592 MTSAGSMSPSDGTL
+592 
-606 ANTNTRITA
+606 
-615 KDATFISRTLLNGKS
+615 
-630 NSYGAVILQEKYNGV
+630 
-645 TADFTNCEL
+645 
-654 RAVDG
+654 
-659 LDPLI
+659 
-664 NATQATATD
+664 
-673 IRSYGNT
+673 
-680 ITFTG
+680 
-685 CTLSS
+685 
-690 LEGTNNLP
+690 
-698 EGSNGYLHAGVIRLG
+698 
-713 WSGTDDKSEFADNT
+713 
-727 ITINNSTLNGK
+727 
-738 EGENWVYSHR
+738 
-748 EKEAKKYDK
+748 
-757 LTING
+757 
-762 TVYDPASGLI
+762 
-772 CYGEP
+772 
-777 DIQNKIDNAVAGETI
+777 
-792 SVPAGEHAGFNV
+792 
-804 TTADVRI
+804 
-811 KGVYGKTIIKG
+811 KTIIKG
-822 TKKYTGSS
+822 AILINGSANNTATDVKIKGLSIDYTPT
-830 IACISADK
+830 K
-838 VTLMNLSFKSS
+838 VTSGKCTPIIEVTGNADLLIDNCIMNNNTQGYGDRKNPNPAEVLQNAILLGATAKGTVHVENTTINLAANAQAGVLIDGELTDVSLVNTKIDGQVNGSNQFGVYIHHKKTPVTVDSTTILLNNHYCIYANNAGDQKLTIKNKSNIVGYGALYLYETSDMNVHVSGGSILTGKTKNKGVSDSFAAIAIS
-849 TDGSNRPTALFV
+849 TNNSTVGASNNEIVIEDSYIGNKFDEQETMAMTPIKINGSFTPTPCDNKIILKGKTIVSTTDNIKNPTIVGYSMNPDEYNNVIMVEGTDVQFQDQKGKPCVIINKPDGSFRNAAVSIVTA
-861 GGGTVEIDSCIFED
+861 IDFGE
-875 KLLQTG
+875 
-881 LYSEPGSTLKD
+881 LYGSTYYHEGIAYAGDIILIPDTTMAETLNSLNAAKPNFFPDVDTWEPYTIPDGVIFNCKD
-892 ATLLVHNS
+892 
-900 TFNVYDKNLLI
+900 
-911 SAGRL
+911 GRL
-916 NAMVKNNV
+916 VIEEN
-924 FTDSDI
+924 T
-930 SVAKN
+930 AKAYAIAN
-935 DGSNVVESNEFHNCV
+935 PFKRVYWLNQGAQSFSIKECV
-950 VKVEDGVTFQ
+950 VAIDIK
-960 YNKMYPGDQT
+960 
-970 YVYSIRPNN
+970 
-979 LEGTVVAPNNY
+979 
-990 WGSDNPDFSAL
+990 SD
-1001 IDKSRAPNGSVDY
+1001 
-1014 FPYYSDVA
+1014 
-1022 LGTLI
+1022 T
-1027 YKMVTISEDTVWATP
+1027 TWATSFQDRQV
-1042 HPNQKVT
+1042 NI
-1049 VLDGATLTLSVPM
+1049 LNGATLTVSVPM
-1062 SLDTVTMREGA
+1062 ALDTVMMEEDAQVVFTATEGKLTA
-1073 QIKSNLADQ
+1073 R
-1082 TGSVTTKSLRF
+1082 SLRF
-1093 SPDLS
+1093 APLLS
-1098 GTEWKALGMP
+1098 ATGWKAFGMP
-1108 LASAVIKNSTEEE
+1108 FTSAVIKNSTEEE

-1142 KTPEFVVDESTFGM
+1142 KTPEFVVDESAFGM

-1175 EFKTLEEPAAPTETG
+1175 EFKTLEEAAAPTETG

-1205 KQSAYILTTD
+1205 KQSAYILTAD

-1297 GEVTDGR
+1297 SEVTDGQ
-1304 RIMVSSGIYAVNGQL
+1304 RIMVPSGIYAVNGQL

>member
-1 MKRRL
+1 
-6 LFLFAVFMVGASV
+6 MVGASV

-34 TDGDGSS
+34 TGGDGSS
-41 AGSPIYKT
+41 AGSPIYKA
-49 NLETALSDAAL
+49 NLEAALSDAAL

-73 VYSANAAPYFITKS
+73 EYSANAAPYSITKS

-107 IGLTNGGNVSF
+107 IELTNGGNVSF

-172 TVNENTVNFINS
+172 TVDENTVNFINS
-184 RMYMSD
+184 RMYMSE

-214 GPSAKSLYPYVIGI
+214 GPSAKGLYPYVIGI

-370 TSTDGSKALIQSK
+370 KSTDGSKALIQSK

-401 VLGVEYVEFKAEN
+401 VLGVENVEFKTEN

-431 ASSLDVL
+431 ASNLDVL
-438 LTNTTLEEGDKVIF
+438 LTNMILEEEDKVIF

-467 SITLQGA
+467 SITIQ
-474 GQSQTIVNGHIFV
+474 
-487 NSPST
+487 
-492 GSVTL
+492 
-497 TASDMTLKGTDNS
+497 
-510 SAHGLIGMI
+510 
-519 GTGKNIVKLTNCK
+519 GTGR
-532 LDGGAVTAQTAAVG
+532 D
-546 VRMESVGAELSLT
+546 
-559 NTDIDVNYYG
+559 
-569 IGLRNKEQVLDITGG
+569 
-584 TFTAWGAI
+584 
-592 MTSAGSMSPSDGTL
+592 
-606 ANTNTRITA
+606 
-615 KDATFISRTLLNGKS
+615 
-630 NSYGAVILQEKYNGV
+630 
-645 TADFTNCEL
+645 
-654 RAVDG
+654 
-659 LDPLI
+659 
-664 NATQATATD
+664 
-673 IRSYGNT
+673 
-680 ITFTG
+680 
-685 CTLSS
+685 
-690 LEGTNNLP
+690 
-698 EGSNGYLHAGVIRLG
+698 
-713 WSGTDDKSEFADNT
+713 
-727 ITINNSTLNGK
+727 
-738 EGENWVYSHR
+738 
-748 EKEAKKYDK
+748 
-757 LTING
+757 
-762 TVYDPASGLI
+762 
-772 CYGEP
+772 
-777 DIQNKIDNAVAGETI
+777 
-792 SVPAGEHAGFNV
+792 
-804 TTADVRI
+804 
-811 KGVYGKTIIKG
+811 KTIIKG
-822 TKKYTGSS
+822 AILINGSANNTATDVKIKGLSIDYTPT
-830 IACISADK
+830 K
-838 VTLMNLSFKSS
+838 VTSGKCTPIIEVTGNADLLIDNCIMNNNTQGYGDRKNPNPAEVLQNAILLGATAKGTVHVENTTINLAANAQAGVLIDGEL
-849 TDGSNRPTALFV
+849 TDVSLVNTKIDGQVNGSNQFGVYIHHKKTPVTVDSTTILLNNHYCIYANNAGDQKLTIKNKSNIVGYGALYLYETSDMNV
-861 GGGTVEIDSCIFED
+861 HVSGGSILTGKTKNKGVSDSFAAIAI
-875 KLLQTG
+875 
-881 LYSEPGSTLKD
+881 STN
-892 ATLLVHNS
+892 NS
-900 TFNVYDKNLLI
+900 TVGASNNEIVIEDSYIGNKFDEQETMAMTPIKINGSFTPTPCDNKIILKGKTIVSTTDNIKNPTIVGYGMNPDKY
-911 SAGRL
+911 
-916 NAMVKNNV
+916 NNV
-924 FTDSDI
+924 I
-930 SVAKN
+930 
-935 DGSNVVESNEFHNCV
+935 
-950 VKVEDGVTFQ
+950 
-960 YNKMYPGDQT
+960 M
-970 YVYSIRPNN
+970 
-979 LEGTVVAPNNY
+979 LEGTDVQLQDQNGKPCVIINKPDGSFRNAAVSIVTAIDFGELYGSTYYHEGIAYAGDIILIPDTTMAETLNSLNAAKPNFFPDVDTWEPYTIPDGVIFNCKDGRLVIEENTAKAYAIANPFKRVYWLNQGAQSFSIKECVVAIDIK
-990 WGSDNPDFSAL
+990 SD
-1001 IDKSRAPNGSVDY
+1001 
-1014 FPYYSDVA
+1014 
-1022 LGTLI
+1022 T
-1027 YKMVTISEDTVWATP
+1027 TWATSFQDRQV
-1042 HPNQKVT
+1042 NI
-1049 VLDGATLTLSVPM
+1049 LNGATLTVSVPM
-1062 SLDTVTMREGA
+1062 ALDTVMMEEDAQVVFTATEGKLTA
-1073 QIKSNLADQ
+1073 R
-1082 TGSVTTKSLRF
+1082 SLRF
-1093 SPDLS
+1093 APLLS
-1098 GTEWKALGMP
+1098 ATGWKAFGMP
-1108 LASAVIKNSTEEE
+1108 FTSAVIKNSTEEE

-1142 KTPEFVVDESTFGM
+1142 KTPEFVVDESAFGM

-1175 EFKTLEEPAAPTETG
+1175 EFKTLEEAAAPTETG

-1205 KQSAYILTTD
+1205 KQSAYILTAD

-1286 IIGMNGKVAYR
+1286 VIGMNGKVAYR
-1297 GEVTDGR
+1297 GEVTDGQ
-1304 RIMVSSGIYAVNGQL
+1304 RIMVPSGIYAVNGQL